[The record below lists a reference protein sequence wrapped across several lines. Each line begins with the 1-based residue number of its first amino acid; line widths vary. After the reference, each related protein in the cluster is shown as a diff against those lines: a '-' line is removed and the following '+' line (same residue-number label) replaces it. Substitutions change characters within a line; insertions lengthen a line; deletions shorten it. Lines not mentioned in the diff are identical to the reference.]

1 MDVLDF
7 INRNGQRTVPNP
19 NYNPRSKK
27 NTEPPTIIVPDAQPI
42 PDDVIE
48 MAKRDALNQFSID
61 SGTADKYREF
71 GLNYNPK
78 ENLDKQLADAQSN
91 WSKAINALGQTLVSE
106 VLLGTAKGLSDFV
119 DAIGQKVGLSDHNYS
134 NPVSQYLEEKQ
145 EEFKEWAPVY
155 ADPSKNI
162 KNGGLADFGWWMSNM
177 PSIASSLTL
186 LIPST
191 GVTKALSWVGKATK
205 VSRYANRAARAVVNP
220 LLHSVGRSGIT
231 GAEMGVYAET
241 GINAALS
248 RTMENY
254 QEARQTYNDT
264 YTNMS
269 SSLRGMSQEEY
280 ANFVNRNADYLED
293 SGIDINDRDAVAKQI
308 ARTSADRTFQ
318 LDFANVIFDAYQI
331 YGLRNMLTHA
341 PRFNGSA
348 ATRRAQ
354 RESIRTV
361 GMTEEQAAA
370 ELAKDSKW
378 AKAGHWFGDRF
389 IGAGRQIKSELSEGV
404 EEAVNYI
411 AQQEG
416 THLGKYILTGEEGSP
431 EDMELLSSLGP
442 MGRRILN
449 DYINDAGLWDSA
461 FWGVL
466 GGVVFQGGGN
476 ALNRV
481 SQTIQNRQDAK
492 NSANKDNDK
501 TKEAKLTPHWW
512 QLDQLSE
519 TERMVGD
526 IKGRNVKLETFK
538 SAMRQINSDK
548 NPYIKKE
555 DGAQQDISS
564 PVEKIM
570 LREKAYTEY
579 LDELIINARNNGTL
593 RMLDSYLQDENVREA
608 IVQAYMEGDAN
619 NQISKEEAEAAAAKA
634 SERVKK
640 IDNLY
645 QNEIIHASDIADKI
659 ADRKG
664 VSLPAEYVQMIA
676 SANVRHRLNLER
688 YDEVAALYNEDTERI
703 KQVVGEKLDSA
714 IDYQGMISLKTTIQ
728 ELSSLIAER
737 KELEAQQVKHP
748 TITRQFDIEELD
760 TQIDVIKRKAFKT
773 STEAQFARTLYAL
786 QVADSAIREYSP
798 DGKQF
803 KVTTSDLDLITN
815 LDQML
820 VSDLS
825 YVFDETY
832 QEKREVNAEAVVGE
846 LRKITNDMRYV
857 LPTDSNNKL
866 QDPSQYLDSIDP
878 KLSENYDILSRIELE
893 KIKEQAKLA
902 ETESEI
908 THYVDAINN
917 IENVARKQAIEEQF
931 KNLAEIQRT
940 HKDMNLL
947 YVMNNI
953 YNDSNTAD
961 FFIDTNGLTEEERDQ
976 IKEAAKVLNMA
987 DVKNRD
993 LFDRLSKSL
1002 ILIQATQ
1009 AQVDANDKQNTEGA
1023 ENSSTSQNSNSAQQ
1037 TGQLINQLASA
1048 QQQATGQGNGQ
1059 IGGVSIQNVPKFV
1072 TITQAQ
1078 NGTLIT
1084 TSVENQNVPGAIP
1097 VRYLGKG
1104 NFELTFSAIN
1114 NSQLPGLISNTT
1126 LFELEQTPMDGA
1138 TVTRDPIVKFKT
1150 NGKIEVI
1157 AQGLVQNP
1165 VKSNVRE
1172 DVVNAAVNEINN
1184 NTSLKNKLNS
1194 VAFKTREE
1202 VINSIKATY
1211 GLNDNE
1217 VNQILGKVNATP
1229 SVSSTG
1235 VLTQSVGTQPAEEEQ
1250 KEKKEKEP
1258 KGPEA
1263 PVRGADPLDYIPKIS
1278 GAARQAALD
1287 LKDGKEITYETY
1299 LASLSDVRAAINNDE
1314 EFERLAKESWN
1325 RAMQR
1330 LAKKYPEIVDTL
1342 INSLQSST
1350 TEEAPESRLG
1360 YRFKTSFK
1368 KEVEKLVKAYL
1379 KDIGQKKSNGKY
1391 VISLE
1396 NLLRYCN
1403 GEFQNNENAELLYN
1417 VLSNYLLSDDAK
1429 SQYEVIES
1437 EDEVAAPDFLDK
1449 VKTPVEERIDKAIRE
1464 ENHRINT
1471 REIVDKEVFDQLEQG
1486 QELDVVKDTSKD
1498 RIYFEFEGKP
1508 VGYIGIP
1515 RVKNNTYSSPYGYFM
1530 FRIKPEGKD
1539 TYSSRLAD
1547 VFKAIANAEEGELK
1561 EIKDA
1566 ALVGGISLK
1575 DNKTWQAIK
1584 DQYAIN
1590 TVDSETG
1597 EEYDEVDNNMLQ
1609 TIRTMASFA
1618 VRYGSADQAIDA
1630 WFNNLVQEYVA
1641 ANELAQNKDAKI
1653 VVDTITDGFLI
1664 RATDKLTDGSGN
1676 LVQSEIDK
1684 LPLASKAIGRNSK
1697 GKVSIGVGSRQNP
1710 GTIETVV
1717 KKENDKVTI
1726 PASNSLP
1733 GVGYSNSFVVFPLS
1747 QGKTAYAQA
1756 YPITAKELKAG
1767 SPAAKIVGAFANQ
1780 INKYLEAIAN
1790 NPSDAQLLK
1799 DLQDFLFEALNYKN
1813 DTTPLFHMDNCEK
1826 IGVGDSRGTHIGTN
1840 GRRGPRRDLRI
1851 FCNPGKVHNIQ
1862 IDGETIPINRVNV
1875 STISN
1880 KVRQFLAD
1888 TLRFNIAENYIAS
1901 DNNKRNQVTGLATR
1915 DRDGKFVVKIGDETF
1930 TFDSYNDFI
1939 LDNDLVRVNTMPNEH
1954 GNNVTRTSSNP
1965 NVRYKIVTSSPVER
1979 NVTGQ
1984 SATVDVAKEANNIM
1998 SSSRTDKAAA
2008 LARLVFDDDTVTTL
2022 SIYDLLPHNLVF
2034 DAAFNTGDN
2043 REKLNA
2049 SFNTTTKVTTIGPK
2063 FMAMLSNP
2071 NEAYRKQA
2079 IRKLIHERLHDVIHS
2094 NGNEHYVKDIKAIYD
2109 TFVSYIDNENF
2120 SKPILEKYLKKIN
2133 SNKSL
2138 DEFYDNFKKYK
2149 YLSKQTEEERLEEFL
2164 VDSLTSVELADF
2176 LNNITGLSKVN
2187 MREKKSDTLLN
2198 KIMRVLA
2205 KLMGINIKNDSLYAQ
2220 EFETLRKAMDSRAE
2234 LTLQFENETSVKQ
2247 KQETE
2252 TENENVTEDTPEE
2265 VNTQEP
2271 ENKNGYKIVDETSDD
2286 EEYSSTTEEYSQNDY
2301 TQEMNNIK
2309 ERAIADNTFM
2319 KAPNGNP
2326 TNLTERQW
2334 LQVRTKAFK
2343 KWFGDW
2349 EKEYIPQTNIY
2360 KENPWEKYMETED
2373 TGRTYIGHSGKTIP
2387 IIINKGIKYVHP
2399 VERITTTDKDPFGF
2413 NSYNVNNLII
2423 VGKEVDADRN
2433 FNGICQVTAR
2443 ACKDFLKNRYNI
2455 ESSVVIIKAK
2465 SPVKDDI
2472 IDHWVNVLSI
2482 NGEAYIYDMPQI
2494 EYIKQT
2500 KPLIY
2505 DNKELNGYYE
2515 GVITSKYTPRL
2526 IKVTEENLSKFYKD
2540 DNKNN
2545 KQIQVIKDTVKRLNK
2560 DKKSINLNDLQ
2571 YKPAYDKNVS
2581 KVVDENGEPLV
2592 VYHGNRTDNKIT
2604 TFDLSRKGTEHKERA
2619 ISGFWFT
2626 TDKDIAKEEYALKP
2640 ESIGKG
2646 IEYLQYGE
2654 VIPVFLNIKNPIKTE
2669 QQGIEVKD
2677 TFYGRF
2683 TTAKEKLNDFIDR
2696 SKALTRENTDGY
2708 ILTLVDSDNRA
2719 DDFVSK
2725 QIQLVVNNPNQIKS
2739 ATDNI
2744 GAFNTKDD
2752 NIYNSDTTEEYE
2764 SVASIADYIWSY
2776 SPEDRAEIAR
2786 EINNGN
2792 ISIKC
2797 K

>member
-1 MDVLDF
+1 MDVLEF
-7 INRNGQRTVPNP
+7 INRNGQRTVANP
-19 NYNPRSKK
+19 NYNPKSKK
-27 NTEPPTIIVPDAQPI
+27 NTEPQSIIVPDIQQF
-42 PDDVIE
+42 PDEAVE
-48 MAKRDALNQFSID
+48 MARRDALNQFSIA
-61 SGTADKYREF
+61 SNEADKYRRF
-71 GLNYNPK
+71 GLNYNRRD
-78 ENLDKQLADAQSN
+78 NMDSMLAERQSN
-91 WSKAINALGQTLVSE
+91 WSKLTNALGQTLVSE
-106 VLLGTAKGLSDFV
+106 VLLGTAKGLSDLVDFV
-119 DAIGQKVGLSDHNYS
+119 GQKVGLSDHNYS

-205 VSRYANRAARAVVNP
+205 ISRYANRAARAVANP

-231 GAEMGVYAET
+231 SAEMGVYAET

-264 YTNMS
+264 YANMS

-280 ANFVNRNADYLED
+280 ANFVRRNADYLED
-293 SGIDINDRDAVAKQI
+293 AGIDINDRDAVAKQI

-416 THLGKYILTGEEGSP
+416 THLGKYILSGEEGSP
-431 EDMELLSSLGP
+431 KDMELLSSLGP

-492 NSANKDNDK
+492 KSANKDNDE

-538 SAMRQINSDK
+538 SAMRQINSGK

-555 DGAQQDISS
+555 DGTQQDISS
-564 PVEKIM
+564 PVEERM

-728 ELSSLIAER
+728 ELSSLIAEK
-737 KELEAQQVKHP
+737 KELEAEQAEHP
-748 TITRQFDIEELD
+748 TLTRQFDIEELN
-760 TQIDVIKRKAFKT
+760 TQIDVIKRKALQT

-786 QVADSAIREYSP
+786 QVANSAVREYSP
-798 DGKQF
+798 DRKQF

-825 YVFDETY
+825 YVFDETG
-832 QEKREVNAEAVVGE
+832 QEKREVSAEAVVGE
-846 LRKITNDMRYV
+846 LRKITSDMRYV

-866 QDPSQYLDSIDP
+866 QDASQYLDSIDP

-902 ETESEI
+902 ETEGEI

-931 KNLAEIQRT
+931 KNLAEIQRK

-961 FFIDTNGLTEEERDQ
+961 FLVDTNSLTEEERDQ

-993 LFDRLSKSL
+993 LFDRLAKSL
-1002 ILIQATQ
+1002 MLIKATQ

-1023 ENSSTSQNSNSAQQ
+1023 ENSSASQNSNSAQQ
-1037 TGQLINQLASA
+1037 TGQPINQSASA

-1059 IGGVSIQNVPKFV
+1059 IGGVSTQNAPKFV

-1078 NGTLIT
+1078 NGNLIT
-1084 TSVENQNVPGAIP
+1084 TSVENKDVPGAIP
-1097 VRYLGKG
+1097 VRNLGNG
-1104 NFELTFSAIN
+1104 NFELTFTATD
-1114 NSQLPGLISNTT
+1114 NSKLPGLISNTT

-1138 TVTRDPIVKFKT
+1138 TVTRDPIVKFKA
-1150 NGKIEVI
+1150 NGEIEVI

-1202 VINSIKATY
+1202 AINSIKATY
-1211 GLNDNE
+1211 GLNDDE
-1217 VNQILGKVNATP
+1217 VNQVLGKVNATP

-1235 VLTQSVGTQPAEEEQ
+1235 VLTQPIGTQPAEGEQEGEQEE
-1250 KEKKEKEP
+1250 KREKE
-1258 KGPEA
+1258 PEA

-1287 LKDGKEITYETY
+1287 LKDGKEVTYETY

-1429 SQYEVIES
+1429 SQYEVIEC

-1471 REIVDKEVFDQLEQG
+1471 REIIDKEVFDQLESG
-1486 QELDVVKDTSKD
+1486 QELETIKDGQKE
-1498 RIYFEFEGKP
+1498 RIYFVFEGKR

-1584 DQYAIN
+1584 DQYTIN
-1590 TVDSETG
+1590 TIDSETG
-1597 EEYDEVDNNMLQ
+1597 EEYDDVDDNMLQ

-1641 ANELAQNKDAKI
+1641 ANELAQNKDAKV
-1653 VVDTITDGFLI
+1653 VVDAITDGFLI
-1664 RATDKLTDGSGN
+1664 RATDRLTDGSGN

-1747 QGKTAYAQA
+1747 QGKTADAQA
-1756 YPITAKELKAG
+1756 YPITARELKAG
-1767 SPAAKIVGAFANQ
+1767 SPAAQIVGAFANQ
-1780 INKYLEAIAN
+1780 VNKYLEAIAN
-1790 NPSDAQLLK
+1790 NPSDTQLLK

-1826 IGVGDSRGTHIGTN
+1826 IGVGDSRGTHIGN
-1840 GRRGPRRDLRI
+1840 NDRRGHRSDLRI
-1851 FCNPGKVHNIQ
+1851 FCNPGKVHKIQ
-1862 IDGETIPINRVNV
+1862 INDETFELNRTNIA
-1875 STISN
+1875 TISN
-1880 KVRQFLAD
+1880 KVRQFIGTNLK
-1888 TLRFNIAENYIAS
+1888 FNIAENYIAS

-1915 DRDGKFVVKIGDETF
+1915 DRDGKFVVKIGDKTF

-1979 NVTGQ
+1979 IDT
-1984 SATVDVAKEANNIM
+1984 SAQVGVQDISTQANAIVN
-1998 SSSRTDKAAA
+1998 SQRSDKSEA
-2008 LARLVFDDDTVTTL
+2008 LAKLVFDDNVVSTL
-2022 SIYDLLPHNLVF
+2022 TKYGLLPTNLVF
-2034 DAAFNTGDN
+2034 NPDFNTGEG
-2043 REKLNA
+2043 RENLNA
-2049 SFNTTTKVTTIGPK
+2049 SFNTTTKVTSIGPK

-2109 TFVSYIDNENF
+2109 AFVSYIDDENF

-2176 LNNITGLSKVN
+2176 LNNVTGLSKVN
-2187 MREKKSDTLLN
+2187 MREKKRDTLLN

-2220 EFETLRKAMDSRAE
+2220 EFETLRQAINSDAQ
-2234 LTLQFENETSVKQ
+2234 LTIQFEDETT
-2247 KQETE
+2247 TE
-2252 TENENVTEDTPEE
+2252 TEQAVTQQEETADETAEE
-2265 VNTQEP
+2265 VVPTSTNSNVYQ
-2271 ENKNGYKIVDETSDD
+2271 NLAETSEEDD
-2286 EEYSSTTEEYSQNDY
+2286 DEYSSTTEEY
-2301 TQEMNNIK
+2301 
-2309 ERAIADNTFM
+2309 
-2319 KAPNGNP
+2319 
-2326 TNLTERQW
+2326 
-2334 LQVRTKAFK
+2334 
-2343 KWFGDW
+2343 
-2349 EKEYIPQTNIY
+2349 
-2360 KENPWEKYMETED
+2360 ED
-2373 TGRTYIGHSGKTIP
+2373 
-2387 IIINKGIKYVHP
+2387 
-2399 VERITTTDKDPFGF
+2399 
-2413 NSYNVNNLII
+2413 
-2423 VGKEVDADRN
+2423 
-2433 FNGICQVTAR
+2433 
-2443 ACKDFLKNRYNI
+2443 
-2455 ESSVVIIKAK
+2455 
-2465 SPVKDDI
+2465 
-2472 IDHWVNVLSI
+2472 
-2482 NGEAYIYDMPQI
+2482 
-2494 EYIKQT
+2494 
-2500 KPLIY
+2500 
-2505 DNKELNGYYE
+2505 
-2515 GVITSKYTPRL
+2515 
-2526 IKVTEENLSKFYKD
+2526 
-2540 DNKNN
+2540 
-2545 KQIQVIKDTVKRLNK
+2545 
-2560 DKKSINLNDLQ
+2560 
-2571 YKPAYDKNVS
+2571 
-2581 KVVDENGEPLV
+2581 
-2592 VYHGNRTDNKIT
+2592 
-2604 TFDLSRKGTEHKERA
+2604 
-2619 ISGFWFT
+2619 
-2626 TDKDIAKEEYALKP
+2626 
-2640 ESIGKG
+2640 
-2646 IEYLQYGE
+2646 
-2654 VIPVFLNIKNPIKTE
+2654 
-2669 QQGIEVKD
+2669 
-2677 TFYGRF
+2677 
-2683 TTAKEKLNDFIDR
+2683 
-2696 SKALTRENTDGY
+2696 
-2708 ILTLVDSDNRA
+2708 
-2719 DDFVSK
+2719 
-2725 QIQLVVNNPNQIKS
+2725 
-2739 ATDNI
+2739 
-2744 GAFNTKDD
+2744 
-2752 NIYNSDTTEEYE
+2752 
-2764 SVASIADYIWSY
+2764 VASVADYIQSY

-2786 EINNGN
+2786 EINNGE

>member
-7 INRNGQRTVPNP
+7 ISRNGQRTVANP
-19 NYNPRSKK
+19 NYNPKSKK
-27 NTEPPTIIVPDAQPI
+27 NTEPQSIIVPDIQQF
-42 PDDVIE
+42 PDEAVE
-48 MAKRDALNQFSID
+48 MARRDALNQFSIA
-61 SGTADKYREF
+61 SNEADKYRRF
-71 GLNYNPK
+71 GLNYNRR
-78 ENLDKQLADAQSN
+78 ENMDSMLAERQSN
-91 WSKAINALGQTLVSE
+91 WSKLTNALGQTLVSE
-106 VLLGTAKGLSDFV
+106 VLLGTAKGLSDLVDFV
-119 DAIGQKVGLSDHNYS
+119 GQKVGLSDHDYS

-205 VSRYANRAARAVVNP
+205 VSRYANRAARAVANP

-264 YTNMS
+264 YANMS

-378 AKAGHWFGDRF
+378 AKVGHWFGDRF
-389 IGAGRQIKSELSEGV
+389 VGAGRQIKSELSEGV

-416 THLGKYILTGEEGSP
+416 THLGKYILSGEEGSL

-481 SQTIQNRQDAK
+481 SQTIKNRQDAK
-492 NSANKDNDK
+492 KSANKDNDE

-538 SAMRQINSDK
+538 SAMRQINSGK

-555 DGAQQDISS
+555 DGTQQDISS
-564 PVEKIM
+564 PVEERM

-579 LDELIINARNNGTL
+579 LDELIINSRNNGTL
-593 RMLDSYLQDENVREA
+593 RMLDSYLQDENVRDA

-737 KELEAQQVKHP
+737 KELEAEQAEHP
-748 TITRQFDIEELD
+748 TLTRQFDIEELN
-760 TQIDVIKRKAFKT
+760 TQIDVIKRKAFQT

-786 QVADSAIREYSP
+786 QVANSAVREYSP
-798 DGKQF
+798 DRKQF

-825 YVFDETY
+825 YVFDETS
-832 QEKREVNAEAVVGE
+832 QEKREVSAEAVVGE
-846 LRKITNDMRYV
+846 LRKITSDMRYV

-866 QDPSQYLDSIDP
+866 QDASQYLDSIDP

-902 ETESEI
+902 ETEGEI

-931 KNLAEIQRT
+931 KNLAEIQRK

-953 YNDSNTAD
+953 YDDSNTAD
-961 FFIDTNGLTEEERDQ
+961 FLVDTNGLTEEERDQ

-1002 ILIQATQ
+1002 MLIQATQ
-1009 AQVDANDKQNTEGA
+1009 AQVDANDKQNTEGT
-1023 ENSSTSQNSNSAQQ
+1023 ENSSASQNPNSAQQ
-1037 TGQLINQLASA
+1037 TGQPINQSASA
-1048 QQQATGQGNGQ
+1048 QQQATGQGNEQ
-1059 IGGVSIQNVPKFV
+1059 IGGVSTQNVPKFV
-1072 TITQAQ
+1072 TITQTK

-1084 TSVENQNVPGAIP
+1084 TSVENQDVPGAIP
-1097 VRYLGKG
+1097 VRNLGNG

-1150 NGKIEVI
+1150 NGEIEVI

-1165 VKSNVRE
+1165 VKSNIRE

-1202 VINSIKATY
+1202 AINSIKNTY
-1211 GLNDNE
+1211 GLNDDE
-1217 VNQILGKVNATP
+1217 VNQVLGKVNATP
-1229 SVSSTG
+1229 SISSTG
-1235 VLTQSVGTQPAEEEQ
+1235 VLTQPIGTQPAEGEQ
-1250 KEKKEKEP
+1250 EEKKEKE
-1258 KGPEA
+1258 PEA

-1287 LKDGKEITYETY
+1287 LKDGKEVTYETY

-1350 TEEAPESRLG
+1350 TEEAPDSRLG

-1429 SQYEVIES
+1429 AQYEVIES

-1530 FRIKPEGKD
+1530 FIIKPEGKD

-1547 VFKAIANAEEGELK
+1547 VFKSIANAEEGELK

-1597 EEYDEVDNNMLQ
+1597 EEYDDVDDNMLQ

-1641 ANELAQNKDAKI
+1641 ANELAQNKDAKV
-1653 VVDTITDGFLI
+1653 VVDAITDGFLI
-1664 RATDKLTDGSGN
+1664 RATDRLTDGSGN

-1756 YPITAKELKAG
+1756 YPITARELKAG
-1767 SPAAKIVGAFANQ
+1767 SPAAKIVVAFANQ
-1780 INKYLEAIAN
+1780 VNKYLEAIAN
-1790 NPSDAQLLK
+1790 NPSDTQLFK

-1851 FCNPGKVHNIQ
+1851 FCNPGKVHNIK
-1862 IDGETIPINRVNV
+1862 IDGKTISINRTNV
-1875 STISN
+1875 SIISN

-1915 DRDGKFVVKIGDETF
+1915 DRDGKFVVKIGNETF

-1979 NVTGQ
+1979 IDT
-1984 SATVDVAKEANNIM
+1984 SAQVGVQDISTQANAIVN
-1998 SSSRTDKAAA
+1998 SQRSDKSEA
-2008 LARLVFDDDTVTTL
+2008 LAKLVFDDNVVSTL
-2022 SIYDLLPHNLVF
+2022 TKYGLLPTNLVF
-2034 DAAFNTGDN
+2034 NPDFNTGEG
-2043 REKLNA
+2043 RENLNA
-2049 SFNTTTKVTTIGPK
+2049 SFNTTTKVTSIGPK

-2094 NGNEHYVKDIKAIYD
+2094 NGNEHYVKDIKSIYD

-2164 VDSLTSVELADF
+2164 VDSLTSIELADF

-2187 MREKKSDTLLN
+2187 MREKKRDTLLN

-2220 EFETLRKAMDSRAE
+2220 EFETLRQAINSDAQ
-2234 LTLQFENETSVKQ
+2234 LTIQFEDETTTEAEQAVAQ
-2247 KQETE
+2247 QEE
-2252 TENENVTEDTPEE
+2252 TVAETAEE
-2265 VNTQEP
+2265 VVPTSTNSNVYQ
-2271 ENKNGYKIVDETSDD
+2271 NLAETSDED
-2286 EEYSSTTEEYSQNDY
+2286 DDEYSSTTEEY
-2301 TQEMNNIK
+2301 
-2309 ERAIADNTFM
+2309 
-2319 KAPNGNP
+2319 
-2326 TNLTERQW
+2326 
-2334 LQVRTKAFK
+2334 
-2343 KWFGDW
+2343 
-2349 EKEYIPQTNIY
+2349 
-2360 KENPWEKYMETED
+2360 ED
-2373 TGRTYIGHSGKTIP
+2373 
-2387 IIINKGIKYVHP
+2387 
-2399 VERITTTDKDPFGF
+2399 
-2413 NSYNVNNLII
+2413 
-2423 VGKEVDADRN
+2423 
-2433 FNGICQVTAR
+2433 
-2443 ACKDFLKNRYNI
+2443 
-2455 ESSVVIIKAK
+2455 
-2465 SPVKDDI
+2465 
-2472 IDHWVNVLSI
+2472 
-2482 NGEAYIYDMPQI
+2482 
-2494 EYIKQT
+2494 
-2500 KPLIY
+2500 
-2505 DNKELNGYYE
+2505 
-2515 GVITSKYTPRL
+2515 
-2526 IKVTEENLSKFYKD
+2526 
-2540 DNKNN
+2540 
-2545 KQIQVIKDTVKRLNK
+2545 
-2560 DKKSINLNDLQ
+2560 
-2571 YKPAYDKNVS
+2571 
-2581 KVVDENGEPLV
+2581 
-2592 VYHGNRTDNKIT
+2592 
-2604 TFDLSRKGTEHKERA
+2604 
-2619 ISGFWFT
+2619 
-2626 TDKDIAKEEYALKP
+2626 
-2640 ESIGKG
+2640 
-2646 IEYLQYGE
+2646 
-2654 VIPVFLNIKNPIKTE
+2654 
-2669 QQGIEVKD
+2669 
-2677 TFYGRF
+2677 
-2683 TTAKEKLNDFIDR
+2683 
-2696 SKALTRENTDGY
+2696 
-2708 ILTLVDSDNRA
+2708 
-2719 DDFVSK
+2719 
-2725 QIQLVVNNPNQIKS
+2725 
-2739 ATDNI
+2739 
-2744 GAFNTKDD
+2744 
-2752 NIYNSDTTEEYE
+2752 
-2764 SVASIADYIWSY
+2764 VASVADYIQSY
-2776 SPEDRAEIAR
+2776 SPEDRSEIAR
-2786 EINNGN
+2786 EINNGE

>member
-7 INRNGQRTVPNP
+7 ISRNGQRTVANP
-19 NYNPRSKK
+19 NYNPKSKK
-27 NTEPPTIIVPDAQPI
+27 NTEPQNIIVPDIQQF
-42 PDDVIE
+42 PDEAVE
-48 MAKRDALNQFSID
+48 MARRDALNQFSIA
-61 SGTADKYREF
+61 SNEADKYRRF
-71 GLNYNPK
+71 GLNYNRR
-78 ENLDKQLADAQSN
+78 ENMDSMLAERQSN
-91 WSKAINALGQTLVSE
+91 WSKLTNALGQTLVSE
-106 VLLGTAKGLSDFV
+106 VLLGTAKGLSDLVDFV
-119 DAIGQKVGLSDHNYS
+119 GQKVGLSDHNYS

-162 KNGGLADFGWWMSNM
+162 KNGGLTDFGWWMSNI

-191 GVTKALSWVGKATK
+191 GITKALSWAGKATK

-280 ANFVNRNADYLED
+280 TNFVNSNADYLED

-370 ELAKDSKW
+370 ELAKDPKW

-416 THLGKYILTGEEGSP
+416 THLGKYILSGEEGSP

-466 GGVVFQGGGN
+466 GGVVFQSGGS

-481 SQTIQNRQDAK
+481 SQTIKNRQDAK

-519 TERMVGD
+519 TERMIGD

-538 SAMRQINSDK
+538 SAMRQINSGK

-555 DGAQQDISS
+555 DDTQQDISS
-564 PVEKIM
+564 PVEERM

-593 RMLDSYLQDENVREA
+593 RMLDSYLQNENVREA

-703 KQVVGEKLDSA
+703 KQVVGEKLYSA

-760 TQIDVIKRKAFKT
+760 TQIDVIKRKALKT

-798 DGKQF
+798 DRKQF
-803 KVTTSDLDLITN
+803 KVNTSDLDLITN

-825 YVFDETY
+825 YVFDETG
-832 QEKREVNAEAVVGE
+832 QEKREVIAKDVVKE
-846 LRKITNDMRYV
+846 LRKITSDMHYV

-866 QDPSQYLDSIDP
+866 QDTSQYLDSIDP

-961 FFIDTNGLTEEERDQ
+961 FFIDTNGLTEEERNQ

-1009 AQVDANDKQNTEGA
+1009 AQVAANDKQNTEGA

-1037 TGQLINQLASA
+1037 TGQTINQSASA
-1048 QQQATGQGNGQ
+1048 QQQATVQGNGQ

-1078 NGTLIT
+1078 NGTLTT
-1084 TSVENQNVPGAIP
+1084 TSVENQDIPDAIP

-1150 NGKIEVI
+1150 NGEIEVI

-1184 NTSLKNKLNS
+1184 NTFLKNKLNS

-1202 VINSIKATY
+1202 AINSIKATY
-1211 GLNDNE
+1211 GLNDDE

-1235 VLTQSVGTQPAEEEQ
+1235 VLMQHIGTQLAEGEQKGEQ
-1250 KEKKEKEP
+1250 KEEQGEKREKEP
-1258 KGPEA
+1258 EA
-1263 PVRGADPLDYIPKIS
+1263 PIRGADPLDYIPKIS

-1287 LKDGKEITYETY
+1287 LKDGKEVTYETY

-1314 EFERLAKESWN
+1314 ELERLAKESWN

-1330 LAKKYPEIVDTL
+1330 LSKKYPEIVDTL

-1379 KDIGQKKSNGKY
+1379 KDIGQKKSNDKY
-1391 VISLE
+1391 IISLE

-1437 EDEVAAPDFLDK
+1437 KDEVAAPDFLDK

-1486 QELDVVKDTSKD
+1486 QELGVVKDTSKD

-1515 RVKNNTYSSPYGYFM
+1515 KVKNNTYSSPYGYFM

-1575 DNKTWQAIK
+1575 DNKTWKAIK
-1584 DQYAIN
+1584 DQYTIN
-1590 TVDSETG
+1590 TIDSETG
-1597 EEYDEVDNNMLQ
+1597 EEYDNVDDNMLQ

-1618 VRYGSADQAIDA
+1618 VRYGSANQAIDA

-1641 ANELAQNKDAKI
+1641 ANELAQNKNAKVIVDA
-1653 VVDTITDGFLI
+1653 ITDGFLI
-1664 RATDKLTDGSGN
+1664 RATDRLTDEN
-1676 LVQSEIDK
+1676 RNVIQSEVDK
-1684 LPLASKAIGRNSK
+1684 LPKASKAIGRNYK
-1697 GKVSIGVGSRQNP
+1697 GKVSIGTGTREV
-1710 GTIETVV
+1710 GTIAAVV

-1726 PASNSLP
+1726 PVTISAP

-1756 YPITAKELKAG
+1756 YPITARELKAD
-1767 SPAAKIVGAFANQ
+1767 SPAAQIVGAFANQ
-1780 INKYLEAIAN
+1780 VNKYLEAIAN
-1790 NPSDAQLLK
+1790 NPSYTQLFK

-1840 GRRGPRRDLRI
+1840 GRRGPRRDLKI
-1851 FCNPGKVHNIQ
+1851 FCNPGKVHNIK
-1862 IDGETIPINRVNV
+1862 IDGETIPINRANI

-1888 TLRFNIAENYIAS
+1888 TLRFNITENYIAS

-1915 DRDGKFVVKIGDETF
+1915 DRDGKFVVKIGDEIF

-1954 GNNVTRTSSNP
+1954 GNNVTRTSYNP

-2034 DAAFNTGDN
+2034 DAAFNTGDG

-2094 NGNEHYVKDIKAIYD
+2094 NGNEHYVKDIKSIYD
-2109 TFVSYIDNENF
+2109 TFVSYIDDENF

-2133 SNKSL
+2133 SNKYL

-2176 LNNITGLSKVN
+2176 LNNVTVLSKVN
-2187 MREKKSDTLLN
+2187 MREKKRDTLLN

-2220 EFETLRKAMDSRAE
+2220 EFETLRQAINSNAQ
-2234 LTLQFENETSVKQ
+2234 LTIQFEDETTTEAEQAVAQ
-2247 KQETE
+2247 QEE
-2252 TENENVTEDTPEE
+2252 TVAETAEE
-2265 VNTQEP
+2265 VVPILTNSNVYQ
-2271 ENKNGYKIVDETSDD
+2271 NLAETSDED
-2286 EEYSSTTEEYSQNDY
+2286 DDEYSSTTEEYSQTDY

-2309 ERAIADNTFM
+2309 ERAIADGTFM
-2319 KAPNGNP
+2319 KAPNGKP

-2334 LQVRTKAFK
+2334 LQVRTKNFIN
-2343 KWFGDW
+2343 WFGDW
-2349 EKEYIPQTNIY
+2349 
-2360 KENPWEKYMETED
+2360 
-2373 TGRTYIGHSGKTIP
+2373 
-2387 IIINKGIKYVHP
+2387 IN
-2399 VERITTTDKDPFGF
+2399 DP
-2413 NSYNVNNLII
+2413 NN
-2423 VGKEVDADRN
+2423 A
-2433 FNGICQVTAR
+2433 
-2443 ACKDFLKNRYNI
+2443 
-2455 ESSVVIIKAK
+2455 
-2465 SPVKDDI
+2465 
-2472 IDHWVNVLSI
+2472 
-2482 NGEAYIYDMPQI
+2482 
-2494 EYIKQT
+2494 
-2500 KPLIY
+2500 
-2505 DNKELNGYYE
+2505 
-2515 GVITSKYTPRL
+2515 
-2526 IKVTEENLSKFYKD
+2526 
-2540 DNKNN
+2540 
-2545 KQIQVIKDTVKRLNK
+2545 
-2560 DKKSINLNDLQ
+2560 
-2571 YKPAYDKNVS
+2571 S
-2581 KVVDENGEPLV
+2581 KVVDENGEPRI

-2604 TFDLSRKGTEHKERA
+2604 AFDLSKKGTEHRERA
-2619 ISGFWFT
+2619 ISGFWFI
-2626 TDKDIAKEEYALKP
+2626 TDENIAKEIYAIKP
-2640 ESIGKG
+2640 ESVGKG
-2646 IEYLQYGE
+2646 IEHLKYGE
-2654 VIPVFLNIKNPIKTE
+2654 IIPVFLNIKNPIKTE

-2677 TFYGRF
+2677 TLYGRF
-2683 TTAKEKLNDFIDR
+2683 TTAKEKLDDFIDR
-2696 SKALTRENTDGY
+2696 SKKLETKNTDGY
-2708 ILTLVDSDNRA
+2708 ILTMVDA
-2719 DDFVSK
+2719 DDRTDDYLSK
-2725 QIQLVVNNPNQIKS
+2725 QVQLVVFNPNQIKS

-2786 EINNGN
+2786 EINNGE

>member
-7 INRNGQRTVPNP
+7 INRNGQRTVANP
-19 NYNPRSKK
+19 NYNPKSKK
-27 NTEPPTIIVPDAQPI
+27 NTEPQSIIVPDIQQF
-42 PDDVIE
+42 PDEAVE
-48 MAKRDALNQFSID
+48 MARRDALNQFSIA
-61 SGTADKYREF
+61 SKEADKYRRF
-71 GLNYNPK
+71 GFNYNRR
-78 ENLDKQLADAQSN
+78 ENMDSMLAERQSN
-91 WSKAINALGQTLVSE
+91 WSKLTNALGQTLVSE
-106 VLLGTAKGLSDFV
+106 VLLGTAKGLSDLVDFV
-119 DAIGQKVGLSDHNYS
+119 GQKVGLSDHNYS

-191 GVTKALSWVGKATK
+191 GITKALSWVGKATK
-205 VSRYANRAARAVVNP
+205 VSRYANRAARAVSNP
-220 LLHSVGRSGIT
+220 VLHSVGRSGIT
-231 GAEMGVYAET
+231 GVEMGVYAET

-264 YTNMS
+264 YANMS

-280 ANFVNRNADYLED
+280 ANFVRRNADYLED
-293 SGIDINDRDAVAKQI
+293 AGIDINDRDAVAKQI

-378 AKAGHWFGDRF
+378 AKVGHWFGDRF

-404 EEAVNYI
+404 EEAINYV

-416 THLGKYILTGEEGSP
+416 THLGKYILTGEGDAR
-431 EDMELLSSLGP
+431 DMGLVSSMGP
-442 MGRRILN
+442 MTRRILD
-449 DYINDAGLWDSA
+449 DYINDSGLWDSA

-466 GGVVFQGGGN
+466 GGVVFQGGGS

-481 SQTIQNRQDAK
+481 SQTIKNRQEAK
-492 NSANKDNDK
+492 KSANKNDDK

-519 TERMVGD
+519 TERMIGD

-538 SAMRQINSDK
+538 SAMRQINGGK

-555 DGAQQDISS
+555 DGTQQDISS
-564 PVEKIM
+564 PVEERM

-593 RMLDSYLQDENVREA
+593 RMLDSYLQDENVRDA
-608 IVQAYMEGDAN
+608 IVQAYMEGDTN

-664 VSLPAEYVQMIA
+664 VSLPAEYIQMIA

-688 YDEVAALYNEDTERI
+688 YEEVAALYNEDTERI
-703 KQVVGEKLDSA
+703 KQVVGEKLDST
-714 IDYQGMISLKTTIQ
+714 IDYQGMISLKATIQ
-728 ELSSLIAER
+728 ELSSLIAEK
-737 KELEAQQVKHP
+737 KELEAQQAEHP
-748 TITRQFDIEELD
+748 TLTRQFDIEELN
-760 TQIDVIKRKAFKT
+760 TQIDVIKRKALQT

-786 QVADSAIREYSP
+786 QVANSAVREYSP
-798 DGKQF
+798 DRKQF

-825 YVFDETY
+825 YVFDETG
-832 QEKREVNAEAVVGE
+832 QEKREVSAEAVVGE

-866 QDPSQYLDSIDP
+866 QDASQYLDSIDP

-931 KNLAEIQRT
+931 KNLAEIQRK

-961 FFIDTNGLTEEERDQ
+961 FLVDTNGLTEEERDQ

-993 LFDRLSKSL
+993 LFDRLAKSL
-1002 ILIQATQ
+1002 MLIKATQ
-1009 AQVDANDKQNTEGA
+1009 AQVDANDKQNTEKT
-1023 ENSSTSQNSNSAQQ
+1023 ENSSTSKNGISEGQPLQSN
-1037 TGQLINQLASA
+1037 NQSGTT
-1048 QQQATGQGNGQ
+1048 QQQATSQGNGQ
-1059 IGGVSIQNVPKFV
+1059 IGGVSTQNAPKFV

-1078 NGTLIT
+1078 NGTLTT
-1084 TSVENQNVPGAIP
+1084 TSVENKDVPGAIP
-1097 VRYLGKG
+1097 VRNLGNG
-1104 NFELTFSAIN
+1104 NFELTFTATD
-1114 NSQLPGLISNTT
+1114 NSKLPGLISDTT

-1138 TVTRDPIVKFKT
+1138 TVTRDPIVKFKD
-1150 NGKIEVI
+1150 NGEIEVI

-1165 VKSNVRE
+1165 AKSNVRE

-1184 NTSLKNKLNS
+1184 NISLKNKLNS
-1194 VAFKTREE
+1194 VALKTREE
-1202 VINSIKATY
+1202 AINSIKATY
-1211 GLNDNE
+1211 GLNDDE
-1217 VNQILGKVNATP
+1217 VNQVLGKVNATP
-1229 SVSSTG
+1229 TVSSTG
-1235 VLTQSVGTQPAEEEQ
+1235 VLTQPISTQSAEGEQEGEQEE
-1250 KEKKEKEP
+1250 KREKE
-1258 KGPEA
+1258 PEA

-1287 LKDGKEITYETY
+1287 LKDGKDVTYETY
-1299 LASLSDVRAAINNDE
+1299 LTSLSDVRAAINNDE

-1330 LAKKYPEIVDTL
+1330 LVKKYPEIVDTL

-1498 RIYFEFEGKP
+1498 RIYFEFEGKR

-1530 FRIKPEGKD
+1530 FRIKPEGKGI
-1539 TYSSRLAD
+1539 YSSRLAD

-1584 DQYAIN
+1584 DQY
-1590 TVDSETG
+1590 TVNRIDSETG
-1597 EEYDEVDNNMLQ
+1597 EEHDNVDDNMLQ

-1630 WFNNLVQEYVA
+1630 WFNNLVQEYIA
-1641 ANELAQNKDAKI
+1641 ADELANNKNAKV
-1653 VVDTITDGFLI
+1653 VVDAITDGFLI
-1664 RATDKLTDGSGN
+1664 RATDRLTDGSGN

-1756 YPITAKELKAG
+1756 YPITARELKAG
-1767 SPAAKIVGAFANQ
+1767 SPAAQIVGAFANQ
-1780 INKYLEAIAN
+1780 VNRYLEAIAN
-1790 NPSDAQLLK
+1790 NPSDTQLLK

-1840 GRRGPRRDLRI
+1840 GRHGPRRDLRI

-1862 IDGETIPINRVNV
+1862 IDGETIPINKTNA
-1875 STISN
+1875 SIISN

-1915 DRDGKFVVKIGDETF
+1915 DKDGKFVVKIGDETF

-1954 GNNVTRTSSNP
+1954 GNNVTRTSSNS

-1979 NVTGQ
+1979 IDTSAQVAGQ
-1984 SATVDVAKEANNIM
+1984 SISAQANAIVN
-1998 SSSRTDKAAA
+1998 SQRSDKSEA
-2008 LARLVFDDDTVTTL
+2008 LAKLVFDDNVVSTL
-2022 SIYDLLPHNLVF
+2022 TKYGLLPTNLVF
-2034 DAAFNTGDN
+2034 NPDFNTGTG
-2043 REKLNA
+2043 RESLNA
-2049 SFNTTTKVTTIGPK
+2049 SFNTTTKVTSIGPK

-2079 IRKLIHERLHDVIHS
+2079 IRKLIHERLHDIIHS
-2094 NGNEHYVKDIKAIYD
+2094 NGNEHYVKDIKSIYD
-2109 TFVSYIDNENF
+2109 TFVSYIDDENF

-2138 DEFYDNFKKYK
+2138 DEFYGDFKKYK

-2164 VDSLTSVELADF
+2164 VDSLTSVELANF
-2176 LNNITGLSKVN
+2176 LNNVTGLSKVN
-2187 MREKKSDTLLN
+2187 MREKKRDTLLN

-2220 EFETLRKAMDSRAE
+2220 EFETLRQAISSDAQ
-2234 LTLQFENETSVKQ
+2234 LTIQFENETTTEAEQAVTQ
-2247 KQETE
+2247 QEE
-2252 TENENVTEDTPEE
+2252 TADETAEE
-2265 VNTQEP
+2265 VVPTSTNSNVYQ
-2271 ENKNGYKIVDETSDD
+2271 NLAETSDED
-2286 EEYSSTTEEYSQNDY
+2286 DDEYSSTTEEY
-2301 TQEMNNIK
+2301 
-2309 ERAIADNTFM
+2309 
-2319 KAPNGNP
+2319 
-2326 TNLTERQW
+2326 
-2334 LQVRTKAFK
+2334 
-2343 KWFGDW
+2343 
-2349 EKEYIPQTNIY
+2349 
-2360 KENPWEKYMETED
+2360 ED
-2373 TGRTYIGHSGKTIP
+2373 
-2387 IIINKGIKYVHP
+2387 
-2399 VERITTTDKDPFGF
+2399 
-2413 NSYNVNNLII
+2413 
-2423 VGKEVDADRN
+2423 
-2433 FNGICQVTAR
+2433 
-2443 ACKDFLKNRYNI
+2443 
-2455 ESSVVIIKAK
+2455 
-2465 SPVKDDI
+2465 
-2472 IDHWVNVLSI
+2472 
-2482 NGEAYIYDMPQI
+2482 
-2494 EYIKQT
+2494 
-2500 KPLIY
+2500 
-2505 DNKELNGYYE
+2505 
-2515 GVITSKYTPRL
+2515 
-2526 IKVTEENLSKFYKD
+2526 
-2540 DNKNN
+2540 
-2545 KQIQVIKDTVKRLNK
+2545 
-2560 DKKSINLNDLQ
+2560 
-2571 YKPAYDKNVS
+2571 
-2581 KVVDENGEPLV
+2581 
-2592 VYHGNRTDNKIT
+2592 
-2604 TFDLSRKGTEHKERA
+2604 
-2619 ISGFWFT
+2619 
-2626 TDKDIAKEEYALKP
+2626 
-2640 ESIGKG
+2640 
-2646 IEYLQYGE
+2646 
-2654 VIPVFLNIKNPIKTE
+2654 
-2669 QQGIEVKD
+2669 
-2677 TFYGRF
+2677 
-2683 TTAKEKLNDFIDR
+2683 
-2696 SKALTRENTDGY
+2696 
-2708 ILTLVDSDNRA
+2708 
-2719 DDFVSK
+2719 
-2725 QIQLVVNNPNQIKS
+2725 
-2739 ATDNI
+2739 
-2744 GAFNTKDD
+2744 
-2752 NIYNSDTTEEYE
+2752 
-2764 SVASIADYIWSY
+2764 VASVADYIQSY

-2786 EINNGN
+2786 EINNGE

>member
-7 INRNGQRTVPNP
+7 ISRNGQRTVANP
-19 NYNPRSKK
+19 NYNPKSKK
-27 NTEPPTIIVPDAQPI
+27 NTEPQSIIVPDIQQF
-42 PDDVIE
+42 PDEAVE
-48 MAKRDALNQFSID
+48 MARRDALNQFSIA
-61 SGTADKYREF
+61 SNEADKYRRF
-71 GLNYNPK
+71 GLNYNRR
-78 ENLDKQLADAQSN
+78 ENMDSMLAERQSN
-91 WSKAINALGQTLVSE
+91 WSKLTNALGQTLVSE
-106 VLLGTAKGLSDFV
+106 VLLGTAKGLSDLLDFV
-119 DAIGQKVGLSDHNYS
+119 GQKVGLSDHNYS

-155 ADPSKNI
+155 ADPENNTLKSQFGSGFNLGYWFSNI
-162 KNGGLADFGWWMSNM
+162 

-191 GVTKALSWVGKATK
+191 GVTKTLSLIGKATK
-205 VSRYANRAARAVVNP
+205 VSRYANRAARAVANP

-264 YTNMS
+264 YANMS
-269 SSLRGMSQEEY
+269 YSLRGMSQEEY

-331 YGLRNMLTHA
+331 YGLRKMLTHA

-416 THLGKYILTGEEGSP
+416 THLGKYILSGEEGSP

-492 NSANKDNDK
+492 KSANKDNDE

-538 SAMRQINSDK
+538 SAMRQINSGK

-555 DGAQQDISS
+555 DGTQQDISS
-564 PVEKIM
+564 PVEERM

-664 VSLPAEYVQMIA
+664 VSLPAEYIQMIS

-737 KELEAQQVKHP
+737 KELEAQQAEHP
-748 TITRQFDIEELD
+748 TLTRQFDIEELN
-760 TQIDVIKRKAFKT
+760 TQIDVIKRKALQT

-786 QVADSAIREYSP
+786 QVANSAVREYSP
-798 DGKQF
+798 DRKQF

-825 YVFDETY
+825 YVFDETG
-832 QEKREVNAEAVVGE
+832 QEKREVSAEAVVGE
-846 LRKITNDMRYV
+846 LRKITSDMRYV

-866 QDPSQYLDSIDP
+866 QETSQYLDSIDP

-931 KNLAEIQRT
+931 KNLAEIQRK

-961 FFIDTNGLTEEERDQ
+961 FLVDTNGLTEEERDQ

-993 LFDRLSKSL
+993 LFDRLGKSL
-1002 ILIQATQ
+1002 MLIKATQ

-1023 ENSSTSQNSNSAQQ
+1023 ENSSASQNSNSAQQ
-1037 TGQLINQLASA
+1037 TGQPINKSASA

-1059 IGGVSIQNVPKFV
+1059 IGGISTQNAPKFV

-1084 TSVENQNVPGAIP
+1084 TSVENQDVPGAIP
-1097 VRYLGKG
+1097 VRNLGNG

-1150 NGKIEVI
+1150 NGEIEVI

-1172 DVVNAAVNEINN
+1172 DVVNVAVNEINN

-1202 VINSIKATY
+1202 AINSIKNTY
-1211 GLNDNE
+1211 GLNDDE
-1217 VNQILGKVNATP
+1217 VNQVLGKVNATP
-1229 SVSSTG
+1229 SISSTG
-1235 VLTQSVGTQPAEEEQ
+1235 VLTQPVGTQPAEGEQ
-1250 KEKKEKEP
+1250 EGEQEEKKEKE
-1258 KGPEA
+1258 PEA

-1287 LKDGKEITYETY
+1287 LKDGKEVTYETY

-1597 EEYDEVDNNMLQ
+1597 EEYDDVDDNMLQ

-1641 ANELAQNKDAKI
+1641 ANELAQNKDAKV
-1653 VVDTITDGFLI
+1653 VVDAITDGFLI
-1664 RATDKLTDGSGN
+1664 RAIDRLTDEN
-1676 LVQSEIDK
+1676 RNVIPSEVDK
-1684 LPLASKAIGRNSK
+1684 LPKASKAIGRNYK
-1697 GKVSIGVGSRQNP
+1697 GKVSIGTGTREV
-1710 GTIETVV
+1710 GTIATVV

-1726 PASNSLP
+1726 PVTISAL
-1733 GVGYSNSFVVFPLS
+1733 GVGYSNTFVVFPLS
-1747 QGKTAYAQA
+1747 QGKTTYAQA
-1756 YPITAKELKAG
+1756 YPITAKHLTSG
-1767 SPAAKIVGAFANQ
+1767 SEAAKIVTAFRHRLDYYLKQIAANP
-1780 INKYLEAIAN
+1780 N
-1790 NPSDAQLLK
+1790 NAESTFRE
-1799 DLQDFLFEALNYKN
+1799 LQDFLFEALNYKN

-1826 IGVGDSRGTHIGTN
+1826 VTPNNNDSIGLGTHLGV
-1840 GRRGPRRDLRI
+1840 RERKYSPRIDLHIFYNKAGNHIVRI
-1851 FCNPGKVHNIQ
+1851 TRPNPNDSSK
-1862 IDGETIPINRVNV
+1862 TIKTEI
-1875 STISN
+1875 TITAANLNAISEEIR
-1880 KVRQFLAD
+1880 KFLAD
-1888 TLRFNIAENYIAS
+1888 TLQFNIAENYIAS

-1915 DRDGKFVVKIGDETF
+1915 DKDGKFVVKIGNETF

-1979 NVTGQ
+1979 IDT
-1984 SATVDVAKEANNIM
+1984 SAQVGVQDISTQANTIVN
-1998 SSSRTDKAAA
+1998 SQRSDKSEA
-2008 LARLVFDDDTVTTL
+2008 LAKLVFDDNVVSTL
-2022 SIYDLLPHNLVF
+2022 TKYGLLPTNLVF
-2034 DAAFNTGDN
+2034 NPDFNTGEG
-2043 REKLNA
+2043 RENLNA
-2049 SFNTTTKVTTIGPK
+2049 SFNTTTKVTSIGPK

-2094 NGNEHYVKDIKAIYD
+2094 NGNEHYVKDIKSIYD

-2187 MREKKSDTLLN
+2187 MREKKRDTLLN

-2220 EFETLRKAMDSRAE
+2220 EFETLRQAINSDAQ
-2234 LTLQFENETSVKQ
+2234 LTIQFEDETTTEAEQAVAQ
-2247 KQETE
+2247 QEE
-2252 TENENVTEDTPEE
+2252 T
-2265 VNTQEP
+2265 
-2271 ENKNGYKIVDETSDD
+2271 VDETAEEVVPTSTNSNVYQNLAETSDED
-2286 EEYSSTTEEYSQNDY
+2286 DDEYSSTTEEY
-2301 TQEMNNIK
+2301 
-2309 ERAIADNTFM
+2309 
-2319 KAPNGNP
+2319 
-2326 TNLTERQW
+2326 
-2334 LQVRTKAFK
+2334 
-2343 KWFGDW
+2343 
-2349 EKEYIPQTNIY
+2349 
-2360 KENPWEKYMETED
+2360 ED
-2373 TGRTYIGHSGKTIP
+2373 
-2387 IIINKGIKYVHP
+2387 
-2399 VERITTTDKDPFGF
+2399 
-2413 NSYNVNNLII
+2413 
-2423 VGKEVDADRN
+2423 
-2433 FNGICQVTAR
+2433 
-2443 ACKDFLKNRYNI
+2443 
-2455 ESSVVIIKAK
+2455 
-2465 SPVKDDI
+2465 
-2472 IDHWVNVLSI
+2472 
-2482 NGEAYIYDMPQI
+2482 
-2494 EYIKQT
+2494 
-2500 KPLIY
+2500 
-2505 DNKELNGYYE
+2505 
-2515 GVITSKYTPRL
+2515 
-2526 IKVTEENLSKFYKD
+2526 
-2540 DNKNN
+2540 
-2545 KQIQVIKDTVKRLNK
+2545 
-2560 DKKSINLNDLQ
+2560 
-2571 YKPAYDKNVS
+2571 
-2581 KVVDENGEPLV
+2581 
-2592 VYHGNRTDNKIT
+2592 
-2604 TFDLSRKGTEHKERA
+2604 
-2619 ISGFWFT
+2619 
-2626 TDKDIAKEEYALKP
+2626 
-2640 ESIGKG
+2640 
-2646 IEYLQYGE
+2646 
-2654 VIPVFLNIKNPIKTE
+2654 
-2669 QQGIEVKD
+2669 
-2677 TFYGRF
+2677 
-2683 TTAKEKLNDFIDR
+2683 
-2696 SKALTRENTDGY
+2696 
-2708 ILTLVDSDNRA
+2708 
-2719 DDFVSK
+2719 
-2725 QIQLVVNNPNQIKS
+2725 
-2739 ATDNI
+2739 
-2744 GAFNTKDD
+2744 
-2752 NIYNSDTTEEYE
+2752 
-2764 SVASIADYIWSY
+2764 VASVADYIQSY

-2786 EINNGN
+2786 EINNGE

>member
-48 MAKRDALNQFSID
+48 MAKRDALNQFSIA

-78 ENLDKQLADAQSN
+78 ENLDKQLADVQSN

-106 VLLGTAKGLSDFV
+106 IGIGTVKGVSDFIDFV
-119 DAIGQKVGLSDHNYS
+119 GQKVGLSDHNYS

-191 GVTKALSWVGKATK
+191 GITKALSWVGKATK

-331 YGLRNMLTHA
+331 YGLRNILTHA

-370 ELAKDSKW
+370 ELAKDPKW

-442 MGRRILN
+442 MSRRILN
-449 DYINDAGLWDSA
+449 DYINDAGIWDSA

-481 SQTIQNRQDAK
+481 SQTIKNRQDAK
-492 NSANKDNDK
+492 KSANKDNDE

-519 TERMVGD
+519 TERMIGD

-538 SAMRQINSDK
+538 SAMRQINSGK

-555 DGAQQDISS
+555 DDTQQDISS
-564 PVEKIM
+564 PVEERM

-608 IVQAYMEGDAN
+608 IVQAYTEGDAN

-703 KQVVGEKLDSA
+703 KQVVDEKFDPT
-714 IDYQGMISLKTTIQ
+714 IDYKGMISLKTTIQ
-728 ELSSLIAER
+728 ELSNLIAER
-737 KELEAQQVKHP
+737 KELEAQQVEHP

-760 TQIDVIKRKAFKT
+760 TQIDVIKRKALKT

-786 QVADSAIREYSP
+786 QVADSAIREYSI

-857 LPTDSNNKL
+857 IPTDSNNKL
-866 QDPSQYLDSIDP
+866 QDTSQYLDSIDP

-993 LFDRLSKSL
+993 LFYRLDKSL

-1023 ENSSTSQNSNSAQQ
+1023 ENSSTYQNSNSAQQ
-1037 TGQLINQLASA
+1037 TRQSINQSASA

-1059 IGGVSIQNVPKFV
+1059 MGGVSIQDVPKFV
-1072 TITQAQ
+1072 TIAQAQ
-1078 NGTLIT
+1078 NGTLTT
-1084 TSVENQNVPGAIP
+1084 TSVENQNVPNAIP
-1097 VRYLGKG
+1097 VRYLGTG

-1165 VKSNVRE
+1165 IKSNVRE

-1184 NTSLKNKLNS
+1184 NASLKNKLNS

-1202 VINSIKATY
+1202 AINNIKAIY
-1211 GLNDNE
+1211 DLNDDE
-1217 VNQILGKVNATP
+1217 VNQVLGKVNITP
-1229 SVSSTG
+1229 SVSSTE
-1235 VLTQSVGTQPAEEEQ
+1235 VLTQPVGTQHAEGEQEGEQ
-1250 KEKKEKEP
+1250 KEKKEKE
-1258 KGPEA
+1258 PEA

-1287 LKDGKEITYETY
+1287 LKDGKEVTYETY
-1299 LASLSDVRAAINNDE
+1299 IASLSDVRAAINNDE

-1379 KDIGQKKSNGKY
+1379 KDIGQKKSNDKY

-1437 EDEVAAPDFLDK
+1437 KDEVAAPDFLDK

-1486 QELDVVKDTSKD
+1486 KELNVVKDTSKD

-1515 RVKNNTYSSPYGYFM
+1515 KVKNNTYSSPYGYFM

-1575 DNKTWQAIK
+1575 DNKTWKAIK
-1584 DQYAIN
+1584 DQYTIN
-1590 TVDSETG
+1590 TIDSETG
-1597 EEYDEVDNNMLQ
+1597 EEYDNVDDNMLQ

-1618 VRYGSADQAIDA
+1618 VRYGSANQAIDA

-1641 ANELAQNKDAKI
+1641 ANELAQNKNAKVI
-1653 VVDTITDGFLI
+1653 VDTITDGFLI
-1664 RATDKLTDGSGN
+1664 RATDRLTDEN
-1676 LVQSEIDK
+1676 RNVIQSEVDK
-1684 LPLASKAIGRNSK
+1684 LPKASKAIGRNYK
-1697 GKVSIGVGSRQNP
+1697 GKVSIGTGTREV
-1710 GTIETVV
+1710 GTIATVV

-1726 PASNSLP
+1726 PVTISAP

-1756 YPITAKELKAG
+1756 YPITARELKAD
-1767 SPAAKIVGAFANQ
+1767 SPAAQIVGAFANQ
-1780 INKYLEAIAN
+1780 VNKYLEAIAN

-1862 IDGETIPINRVNV
+1862 IDGETIPINKTNV
-1875 STISN
+1875 SIISN

-1915 DRDGKFVVKIGDETF
+1915 DKDGKFVVKIGDKTF

-1954 GNNVTRTSSNP
+1954 GNNVTRTSYNP
-1965 NVRYKIVTSSPVER
+1965 NVRYKIVASSPVER

-2022 SIYDLLPHNLVF
+2022 STYDLLPHNLVF

-2049 SFNTTTKVTTIGPK
+2049 SFNTTTKVTTVGPK

-2094 NGNEHYVKDIKAIYD
+2094 NGNEHYVKDIKSIYD

-2176 LNNITGLSKVN
+2176 LNNVTGLSKVN
-2187 MREKKSDTLLN
+2187 MREKKRDTLLN

-2220 EFETLRKAMDSRAE
+2220 EFETLRQAMDSRAE

-2319 KAPNGNP
+2319 KAPNGKI

-2334 LQVRTKAFK
+2334 LQVRTKNFIN
-2343 KWFGDW
+2343 WFGDW
-2349 EKEYIPQTNIY
+2349 
-2360 KENPWEKYMETED
+2360 
-2373 TGRTYIGHSGKTIP
+2373 
-2387 IIINKGIKYVHP
+2387 IN
-2399 VERITTTDKDPFGF
+2399 DP
-2413 NSYNVNNLII
+2413 NN
-2423 VGKEVDADRN
+2423 A
-2433 FNGICQVTAR
+2433 
-2443 ACKDFLKNRYNI
+2443 
-2455 ESSVVIIKAK
+2455 
-2465 SPVKDDI
+2465 
-2472 IDHWVNVLSI
+2472 
-2482 NGEAYIYDMPQI
+2482 
-2494 EYIKQT
+2494 
-2500 KPLIY
+2500 
-2505 DNKELNGYYE
+2505 
-2515 GVITSKYTPRL
+2515 
-2526 IKVTEENLSKFYKD
+2526 
-2540 DNKNN
+2540 
-2545 KQIQVIKDTVKRLNK
+2545 
-2560 DKKSINLNDLQ
+2560 
-2571 YKPAYDKNVS
+2571 S

-2592 VYHGNRTDNKIT
+2592 VYHGSQNKFTIFDINRFGD
-2604 TFDLSRKGTEHKERA
+2604 
-2619 ISGFWFT
+2619 
-2626 TDKDIAKEEYALKP
+2626 TDKGNQ
-2640 ESIGKG
+2640 GKG
-2646 IEYLQYGE
+2646 FYFSSNYTSIMGYAKYEDKN
-2654 VIPVFLNIKNPIKTE
+2654 VMSVFLNIRNPIN
-2669 QQGIEVKD
+2669 GIMADSADLAMIGADSIEDAKNVVKD
-2677 TFYGRF
+2677 WIKQH
-2683 TTAKEKLNDFIDR
+2683 KEEDPENYHPEMLDYYNELLDNINEEKFIEL
-2696 SKALTRENTDGY
+2696 KKYDGKMLGDKPY
-2708 ILTLVDSDNRA
+2708 SSGEIVAINA
-2719 DDFVSK
+2719 
-2725 QIQLVVNNPNQIKS
+2725 NQIKS

-2764 SVASIADYIWSY
+2764 QVASIADYIWSY

-2786 EINNGN
+2786 EINNGE

>member
-7 INRNGQRTVPNP
+7 INRNGQRTVANP
-19 NYNPRSKK
+19 NYNPKSKK
-27 NTEPPTIIVPDAQPI
+27 NTEPQSIIVPDIQQF
-42 PDDVIE
+42 PDEAVE
-48 MAKRDALNQFSID
+48 MARRDALNQFSIA
-61 SGTADKYREF
+61 SKEADKYRRF
-71 GLNYNPK
+71 GLNYNRR
-78 ENLDKQLADAQSN
+78 ENMDSMLAERQSN
-91 WSKAINALGQTLVSE
+91 WSKLTNALGQTLVSE
-106 VLLGTAKGLSDFV
+106 IVLGTAKGLSDLVDFV
-119 DAIGQKVGLSDHNYS
+119 GQKVGLSDHNYS

-191 GVTKALSWVGKATK
+191 GITKALSWVGKATK
-205 VSRYANRAARAVVNP
+205 VSRYANRAARAVANP

-264 YTNMS
+264 YANMS
-269 SSLRGMSQEEY
+269 SSLQGMSPAEY
-280 ANFVNRNADYLED
+280 DNFVRRNADYLED
-293 SGIDINDRDAVAKQI
+293 AGIDVNDRDAVAKQI

-341 PRFNGSA
+341 PKFNGSA

-354 RESIRTV
+354 RESIRTA

-416 THLGKYILTGEEGSP
+416 THLGKYILSGEEGSP

-481 SQTIQNRQDAK
+481 SQTIKNRQDAK
-492 NSANKDNDK
+492 KSANKDNDE
-501 TKEAKLTPHWW
+501 TKEVKLTPHWW

-538 SAMRQINSDK
+538 SAMRQINSGK

-555 DGAQQDISS
+555 DGSQQDISS
-564 PVEKIM
+564 PVEERM

-608 IVQAYMEGDAN
+608 IVQAYMEGDVN

-634 SERVKK
+634 SERVNK

-664 VSLPAEYVQMIA
+664 VSLPAEYIQMIA

-703 KQVVGEKLDSA
+703 KQVVGDKLDST

-737 KELEAQQVKHP
+737 KELEAQQAEHP
-748 TITRQFDIEELD
+748 TLTRQFDIEELN
-760 TQIDVIKRKAFKT
+760 TQIDVIKRKALQT

-786 QVADSAIREYSP
+786 QVANSAVREYSP
-798 DGKQF
+798 DRKQF

-825 YVFDETY
+825 YVFNETG
-832 QEKREVNAEAVVGE
+832 QEKREVSAEAVVGE
-846 LRKITNDMRYV
+846 LRKITSDMRYV
-857 LPTDSNNKL
+857 LPTNSNNKL
-866 QDPSQYLDSIDP
+866 QDASQYLDSIDP

-902 ETESEI
+902 ETEGEI

-931 KNLAEIQRT
+931 KNLSEIQRK

-961 FFIDTNGLTEEERDQ
+961 FLVDTNGLTEEEREQ

-993 LFDRLSKSL
+993 LFDRLAKSL
-1002 ILIQATQ
+1002 MLIQATQ

-1023 ENSSTSQNSNSAQQ
+1023 ENSSASQNPNSAQP
-1037 TGQLINQLASA
+1037 TGQPINQSASA

-1059 IGGVSIQNVPKFV
+1059 IDDVS
-1072 TITQAQ
+1072 AQ
-1078 NGTLIT
+1078 NTRKFIVVTQVKYGSIRT
-1084 TSVENQNVPGAIP
+1084 TKVQNKDIPGAIP
-1097 VRYLGKG
+1097 VRNLGNG
-1104 NFELTFSAIN
+1104 NFELTFTAVDN
-1114 NSQLPGLISNTT
+1114 AKLPGLISNTS
-1126 LFELEQTPMDGA
+1126 LFELEETPMDGA
-1138 TVTRDPIVKFKT
+1138 TVTRDPIVKFKA
-1150 NGKIEVI
+1150 NGEIEVI

-1184 NTSLKNKLNS
+1184 NTSLKSKLNS
-1194 VAFKTREE
+1194 VALKTREE
-1202 VINSIKATY
+1202 AINSIKATY
-1211 GLNDNE
+1211 GLNDDE
-1217 VNQILGKVNATP
+1217 VNQVLGKVNATP
-1229 SVSSTG
+1229 SISSTG
-1235 VLTQSVGTQPAEEEQ
+1235 VLTQPVGTQPTEGEQ
-1250 KEKKEKEP
+1250 EGEQGEKREKE
-1258 KGPEA
+1258 PEA

-1287 LKDGKEITYETY
+1287 LKDGKEVTYETY

-1350 TEEAPESRLG
+1350 TEEAPKSRLG

-1368 KEVEKLVKAYL
+1368 REVEKLVKAYL

-1417 VLSNYLLSDDAK
+1417 VLANYLLSEEA
-1429 SQYEVIES
+1429 SSTYEIIEVDKNS
-1437 EDEVAAPDFLDK
+1437 EDPNAFIRDPHFLDK
-1449 VKTPVEERIDKAIRE
+1449 VKTPVEERIEKAIKE

-1471 REIVDKEVFDQLEQG
+1471 TEIIDKEVFDQLEPG
-1486 QELDVVKDTSKD
+1486 QELETVKDGQKE
-1498 RIYFEFEGKP
+1498 RIYFVFDGKR

-1515 RVKNNTYSSPYGYFM
+1515 SVKNNTYSSPYGYFM

-1539 TYSSRLAD
+1539 TYSSRLAE
-1547 VFKAIANAEEGELK
+1547 VFKSIANAEEGELK

-1590 TVDSETG
+1590 TIDSETG
-1597 EEYDEVDNNMLQ
+1597 EEYDDVDDNMLQ
-1609 TIRTMASFA
+1609 TIRTMVSFA

-1641 ANELAQNKDAKI
+1641 ANELAQNKDAKV
-1653 VVDTITDGFLI
+1653 VVDAITDGFLI
-1664 RATDKLTDGSGN
+1664 RATDRLTDGSGN

-1756 YPITAKELKAG
+1756 YPITARELKAG
-1767 SPAAKIVGAFANQ
+1767 SPAAQIVGAFANQ
-1780 INKYLEAIAN
+1780 VNKYLEAIAN
-1790 NPSDAQLLK
+1790 NPSDTQLLK

-1862 IDGETIPINRVNV
+1862 IDGETIPINRTNV
-1875 STISN
+1875 SIISN

-1915 DRDGKFVVKIGDETF
+1915 DKDGKFVVKIGDETF

-1939 LDNDLVRVNTMPNEH
+1939 LDNDLVRVNTIPNEH

-1979 NVTGQ
+1979 IDTSAQVAGQ
-1984 SATVDVAKEANNIM
+1984 SISAQANAIVN
-1998 SSSRTDKAAA
+1998 SQRSDKSEA
-2008 LARLVFDDDTVTTL
+2008 LAKLVFDDNVVSTL
-2022 SIYDLLPHNLVF
+2022 TKYGLLPTNLVF
-2034 DAAFNTGDN
+2034 NPDFNKGAG
-2043 REKLNA
+2043 RENLNA
-2049 SFNTTTKVTTIGPK
+2049 SFNTTTKVTSIGPK

-2094 NGNEHYVKDIKAIYD
+2094 NGNEHYVRNIKSIYD
-2109 TFVSYIDNENF
+2109 AFVSYIDDENF

-2138 DEFYDNFKKYK
+2138 DEFYGDFKKYK

-2176 LNNITGLSKVN
+2176 LNNVTGLSKVN
-2187 MREKKSDTLLN
+2187 MREKKRDTLLN

-2220 EFETLRKAMDSRAE
+2220 EFETLRQAINSDAQ
-2234 LTLQFENETSVKQ
+2234 LTIQFEDETTTEAEQAVTQ
-2247 KQETE
+2247 QEE
-2252 TENENVTEDTPEE
+2252 TADETAEE
-2265 VNTQEP
+2265 VVPTSTNSNVYQ
-2271 ENKNGYKIVDETSDD
+2271 NLAETSDED
-2286 EEYSSTTEEYSQNDY
+2286 DDEYSSTTEEY
-2301 TQEMNNIK
+2301 
-2309 ERAIADNTFM
+2309 
-2319 KAPNGNP
+2319 
-2326 TNLTERQW
+2326 
-2334 LQVRTKAFK
+2334 
-2343 KWFGDW
+2343 
-2349 EKEYIPQTNIY
+2349 
-2360 KENPWEKYMETED
+2360 ED
-2373 TGRTYIGHSGKTIP
+2373 
-2387 IIINKGIKYVHP
+2387 
-2399 VERITTTDKDPFGF
+2399 
-2413 NSYNVNNLII
+2413 
-2423 VGKEVDADRN
+2423 
-2433 FNGICQVTAR
+2433 
-2443 ACKDFLKNRYNI
+2443 
-2455 ESSVVIIKAK
+2455 
-2465 SPVKDDI
+2465 
-2472 IDHWVNVLSI
+2472 
-2482 NGEAYIYDMPQI
+2482 
-2494 EYIKQT
+2494 
-2500 KPLIY
+2500 
-2505 DNKELNGYYE
+2505 
-2515 GVITSKYTPRL
+2515 
-2526 IKVTEENLSKFYKD
+2526 
-2540 DNKNN
+2540 
-2545 KQIQVIKDTVKRLNK
+2545 
-2560 DKKSINLNDLQ
+2560 
-2571 YKPAYDKNVS
+2571 
-2581 KVVDENGEPLV
+2581 
-2592 VYHGNRTDNKIT
+2592 
-2604 TFDLSRKGTEHKERA
+2604 
-2619 ISGFWFT
+2619 
-2626 TDKDIAKEEYALKP
+2626 
-2640 ESIGKG
+2640 
-2646 IEYLQYGE
+2646 
-2654 VIPVFLNIKNPIKTE
+2654 
-2669 QQGIEVKD
+2669 
-2677 TFYGRF
+2677 
-2683 TTAKEKLNDFIDR
+2683 
-2696 SKALTRENTDGY
+2696 
-2708 ILTLVDSDNRA
+2708 
-2719 DDFVSK
+2719 
-2725 QIQLVVNNPNQIKS
+2725 
-2739 ATDNI
+2739 
-2744 GAFNTKDD
+2744 
-2752 NIYNSDTTEEYE
+2752 
-2764 SVASIADYIWSY
+2764 VASVADYIQSY

-2786 EINNGN
+2786 EINNGE

>member
-1 MDVLDF
+1 MDVLEF
-7 INRNGQRTVPNP
+7 INRNGQRTVANP
-19 NYNPRSKK
+19 NYNPKSKK
-27 NTEPPTIIVPDAQPI
+27 NTEPQSIIVPDIQQF
-42 PDDVIE
+42 PDEAVE
-48 MAKRDALNQFSID
+48 MARRDALNQFSIA
-61 SGTADKYREF
+61 SNEADKYRRF
-71 GLNYNPK
+71 GLNYNRRD
-78 ENLDKQLADAQSN
+78 NMDSMLAERQSN
-91 WSKAINALGQTLVSE
+91 WSKLTNALGQTLVSE
-106 VLLGTAKGLSDFV
+106 VLLGTAKGLSDLVDFV
-119 DAIGQKVGLSDHNYS
+119 GQKVGLSDHNYS

-205 VSRYANRAARAVVNP
+205 ISRYANRAARAVANP

-231 GAEMGVYAET
+231 SAEMGVYAET

-264 YTNMS
+264 YANMS

-280 ANFVNRNADYLED
+280 ANFVRRNADYLED
-293 SGIDINDRDAVAKQI
+293 AGIDINDRDAVAKQI

-416 THLGKYILTGEEGSP
+416 THLGKYILSGEEGSP
-431 EDMELLSSLGP
+431 KDMELLSSLGP

-492 NSANKDNDK
+492 KSANKDNDE

-538 SAMRQINSDK
+538 SAMRQINSGK

-555 DGAQQDISS
+555 DGTQQDISS
-564 PVEKIM
+564 PVEERM

-728 ELSSLIAER
+728 ELSSLIAEK
-737 KELEAQQVKHP
+737 KELEAEQAEHP
-748 TITRQFDIEELD
+748 TLTRQFDIEELN
-760 TQIDVIKRKAFKT
+760 TQIDVIKRKALQT

-786 QVADSAIREYSP
+786 QVANSAVREYSP
-798 DGKQF
+798 DRKQF

-825 YVFDETY
+825 YVFDETG
-832 QEKREVNAEAVVGE
+832 QEKREVSAEAVVGE
-846 LRKITNDMRYV
+846 LRKITSDMRYV

-866 QDPSQYLDSIDP
+866 QDASQYLDSIDP

-902 ETESEI
+902 ETEGEI

-931 KNLAEIQRT
+931 KNLAEIQRK

-961 FFIDTNGLTEEERDQ
+961 FLVDTNSLTEEERDQ

-993 LFDRLSKSL
+993 LFDRLAKSL
-1002 ILIQATQ
+1002 MLIKATQ

-1023 ENSSTSQNSNSAQQ
+1023 ENSSASQNSNSAQQ
-1037 TGQLINQLASA
+1037 TGQPINQSASA

-1059 IGGVSIQNVPKFV
+1059 IGGVSTQNAPKFV

-1078 NGTLIT
+1078 NGNLIT
-1084 TSVENQNVPGAIP
+1084 TSVENKDVPGAIP
-1097 VRYLGKG
+1097 VRNLGNG
-1104 NFELTFSAIN
+1104 NFELTFTATD
-1114 NSQLPGLISNTT
+1114 NSKLPGLISNTT

-1138 TVTRDPIVKFKT
+1138 TVTRDPIVKFKA
-1150 NGKIEVI
+1150 NGEIEVI

-1202 VINSIKATY
+1202 AINSIKATY
-1211 GLNDNE
+1211 GLNDDE
-1217 VNQILGKVNATP
+1217 VNQVLGKVNATP

-1235 VLTQSVGTQPAEEEQ
+1235 VLTQPIGTQPAEGEQEGEQEE
-1250 KEKKEKEP
+1250 KREKE
-1258 KGPEA
+1258 PEA

-1287 LKDGKEITYETY
+1287 LKDGKEVTYETY

-1471 REIVDKEVFDQLEQG
+1471 REIIDKEVFDQLESG
-1486 QELDVVKDTSKD
+1486 QELETIKDGQKE
-1498 RIYFEFEGKP
+1498 RIYFVFEGKR

-1584 DQYAIN
+1584 DQYTIN
-1590 TVDSETG
+1590 TIDSETG
-1597 EEYDEVDNNMLQ
+1597 EEYDDVDDNMLQ

-1641 ANELAQNKDAKI
+1641 ANELAQNKDAKV
-1653 VVDTITDGFLI
+1653 VVDAITDGFLI
-1664 RATDKLTDGSGN
+1664 RATDRLTDGSGN

-1756 YPITAKELKAG
+1756 YPITARELKAG
-1767 SPAAKIVGAFANQ
+1767 SPAAQIVGAFANQ
-1780 INKYLEAIAN
+1780 VNKYLEAIAN
-1790 NPSDAQLLK
+1790 NPSDTQLLK

-1826 IGVGDSRGTHIGTN
+1826 IGVGDSRGTHIGN
-1840 GRRGPRRDLRI
+1840 NDRRGHRSDLRI
-1851 FCNPGKVHNIQ
+1851 FCNPGKVHKIQ
-1862 IDGETIPINRVNV
+1862 INDETFELNRTNIA
-1875 STISN
+1875 TISN
-1880 KVRQFLAD
+1880 KVRQFIGTNLK
-1888 TLRFNIAENYIAS
+1888 FNIAENYIAS

-1915 DRDGKFVVKIGDETF
+1915 DRDGKFVVKIGDKTF

-1979 NVTGQ
+1979 IDT
-1984 SATVDVAKEANNIM
+1984 SAQVGVQDISTQANAIVN
-1998 SSSRTDKAAA
+1998 SQRSDKSEA
-2008 LARLVFDDDTVTTL
+2008 LAKLVFDDNVVSTL
-2022 SIYDLLPHNLVF
+2022 TKYGLLPTNLVF
-2034 DAAFNTGDN
+2034 NPDFNTGEG
-2043 REKLNA
+2043 RENLNA
-2049 SFNTTTKVTTIGPK
+2049 SFNTTTKVTSIGPK

-2109 TFVSYIDNENF
+2109 AFVSYIDDENF

-2176 LNNITGLSKVN
+2176 LNNVTGLSKVN
-2187 MREKKSDTLLN
+2187 MREKKRDTLLN

-2220 EFETLRKAMDSRAE
+2220 EFETLRQAINSDAQ
-2234 LTLQFENETSVKQ
+2234 LTIQFEDETT
-2247 KQETE
+2247 TE
-2252 TENENVTEDTPEE
+2252 TEQAVTQQEETADETAEE
-2265 VNTQEP
+2265 VVPTSTNSNVYQ
-2271 ENKNGYKIVDETSDD
+2271 NLAETSEEDD
-2286 EEYSSTTEEYSQNDY
+2286 DEYSSTTEEY
-2301 TQEMNNIK
+2301 
-2309 ERAIADNTFM
+2309 
-2319 KAPNGNP
+2319 
-2326 TNLTERQW
+2326 
-2334 LQVRTKAFK
+2334 
-2343 KWFGDW
+2343 
-2349 EKEYIPQTNIY
+2349 
-2360 KENPWEKYMETED
+2360 ED
-2373 TGRTYIGHSGKTIP
+2373 
-2387 IIINKGIKYVHP
+2387 
-2399 VERITTTDKDPFGF
+2399 
-2413 NSYNVNNLII
+2413 
-2423 VGKEVDADRN
+2423 
-2433 FNGICQVTAR
+2433 
-2443 ACKDFLKNRYNI
+2443 
-2455 ESSVVIIKAK
+2455 
-2465 SPVKDDI
+2465 
-2472 IDHWVNVLSI
+2472 
-2482 NGEAYIYDMPQI
+2482 
-2494 EYIKQT
+2494 
-2500 KPLIY
+2500 
-2505 DNKELNGYYE
+2505 
-2515 GVITSKYTPRL
+2515 
-2526 IKVTEENLSKFYKD
+2526 
-2540 DNKNN
+2540 
-2545 KQIQVIKDTVKRLNK
+2545 
-2560 DKKSINLNDLQ
+2560 
-2571 YKPAYDKNVS
+2571 
-2581 KVVDENGEPLV
+2581 
-2592 VYHGNRTDNKIT
+2592 
-2604 TFDLSRKGTEHKERA
+2604 
-2619 ISGFWFT
+2619 
-2626 TDKDIAKEEYALKP
+2626 
-2640 ESIGKG
+2640 
-2646 IEYLQYGE
+2646 
-2654 VIPVFLNIKNPIKTE
+2654 
-2669 QQGIEVKD
+2669 
-2677 TFYGRF
+2677 
-2683 TTAKEKLNDFIDR
+2683 
-2696 SKALTRENTDGY
+2696 
-2708 ILTLVDSDNRA
+2708 
-2719 DDFVSK
+2719 
-2725 QIQLVVNNPNQIKS
+2725 
-2739 ATDNI
+2739 
-2744 GAFNTKDD
+2744 
-2752 NIYNSDTTEEYE
+2752 
-2764 SVASIADYIWSY
+2764 VASVADYIQSY

-2786 EINNGN
+2786 EINNGE

>member
-19 NYNPRSKK
+19 NYNPKSKK
-27 NTEPPTIIVPDAQPI
+27 NTEPPTIIIPDAQPI

-48 MAKRDALNQFSID
+48 MAKRDALNQFSIA

-78 ENLDKQLADAQSN
+78 ENLDKQLAERQSN
-91 WSKAINALGQTLVSE
+91 WSKLTNALGQTLVSE
-106 VLLGTAKGLSDFV
+106 VLLGTAKGLSDLVDFV
-119 DAIGQKVGLSDHNYS
+119 GQKVGLSDHNYS

-205 VSRYANRAARAVVNP
+205 VSRYANRAARAVANP
-220 LLHSVGRSGIT
+220 ILHSVGRSGIT

-280 ANFVNRNADYLED
+280 ASFVNRNADYLED

-318 LDFANVIFDAYQI
+318 LDLANVIFDAYQI

-370 ELAKDSKW
+370 ELAKDPKW

-416 THLGKYILTGEEGSP
+416 THLGKYILSGEEGSP

-481 SQTIQNRQDAK
+481 SQTIKNRQDAK
-492 NSANKDNDK
+492 KSANKDNDK

-519 TERMVGD
+519 TERMIGD

-564 PVEKIM
+564 PVEKRM

-593 RMLDSYLQDENVREA
+593 RMLDSYIQDENVREA

-664 VSLPAEYVQMIA
+664 VSLPAEYIQMIA

-714 IDYQGMISLKTTIQ
+714 IDYKGMISLKTTIQ

-737 KELEAQQVKHP
+737 KELEDQQAEHP
-748 TITRQFDIEELD
+748 TLTRQFDIEELNN
-760 TQIDVIKRKAFKT
+760 QIDVIKRKALQT

-786 QVADSAIREYSP
+786 QVANSAVREYSP
-798 DGKQF
+798 DRKQF

-825 YVFDETY
+825 YVFDETG
-832 QEKREVNAEAVVGE
+832 QEKREVSAEAVVGE
-846 LRKITNDMRYV
+846 LRKITSDMRYV

-866 QDPSQYLDSIDP
+866 QDAPQYLDSIDP

-931 KNLAEIQRT
+931 NNLSEIQRK

-961 FFIDTNGLTEEERDQ
+961 FFVDTNGLTEKERDQ

-993 LFDRLSKSL
+993 LFDRLAKSL
-1002 ILIQATQ
+1002 MLIKATQ

-1023 ENSSTSQNSNSAQQ
+1023 ENSSTSQNSNLAQQ
-1037 TGQLINQLASA
+1037 TGQLINQSANA
-1048 QQQATGQGNGQ
+1048 QQQATGQENGQ
-1059 IGGVSIQNVPKFV
+1059 IGDVLTQNAPKFV

-1084 TSVENQNVPGAIP
+1084 TSVENKNVPDAIP
-1097 VRYLGKG
+1097 VRNLGNG

-1138 TVTRDPIVKFKT
+1138 IVTRDPIVKFKT

-1184 NTSLKNKLNS
+1184 NISLKNKLNS

-1202 VINSIKATY
+1202 AINNIKATY
-1211 GLNDNE
+1211 GLNNDE
-1217 VNQILGKVNATP
+1217 VNQVLGKVNATP

-1235 VLTQSVGTQPAEEEQ
+1235 VLTQPVGTQSAEGEQ
-1250 KEKKEKEP
+1250 KEKKEKE
-1258 KGPEA
+1258 PEA

-1287 LKDGKEITYETY
+1287 LKDGKEVTYETY
-1299 LASLSDVRAAINNDE
+1299 LASLSDVRAAINNDK

-1417 VLSNYLLSDDAK
+1417 VLSNYLLSEEA
-1429 SQYEVIES
+1429 SSTYEIIEVDKNS
-1437 EDEVAAPDFLDK
+1437 EDPNAFIRDPHFLDK
-1449 VKTPVEERIDKAIRE
+1449 VKTPVEERIEKAIRE

-1471 REIVDKEVFDQLEQG
+1471 IEIEDKTVFDQLEQG
-1486 QELDVVKDTSKD
+1486 QELNVVKDTSKD

-1530 FRIKPEGKD
+1530 FRIKPEGKN
-1539 TYSSRLAD
+1539 TYSSRLAEI
-1547 VFKAIANAEEGELK
+1547 FKSIANAEEGELK

-1566 ALVGGISLK
+1566 ALVGGINLK

-1641 ANELAQNKDAKI
+1641 ANELAQNKDAKV

-1664 RATDKLTDGSGN
+1664 RATDRLTDGSGN

-1684 LPLASKAIGRNSK
+1684 LPLASKAIGRNYK

-1790 NPSDAQLLK
+1790 NPSDTQLLK

-1862 IDGETIPINRVNV
+1862 IDGETIPINRANI

-1939 LDNDLVRVNTMPNEH
+1939 LDNDLVRVNTIPNEH
-1954 GNNVTRTSSNP
+1954 GNNVTRTSYNP

-1979 NVTGQ
+1979 NVTRQ

-2008 LARLVFDDDTVTTL
+2008 LARLIFDDDTVTTL

-2094 NGNEHYVKDIKAIYD
+2094 NGNEHYIKDIKSIYD
-2109 TFVSYIDNENF
+2109 TFVSYIDDENF

-2133 SNKSL
+2133 SNKNL

-2164 VDSLTSVELADF
+2164 VDSLTSVELAEY
-2176 LNNITGLSKVN
+2176 LNNITGLSKIN
-2187 MREKKSDTLLN
+2187 MRERKRDTLLN
-2198 KIMRVLA
+2198 KIMKLLA
-2205 KLMGINIKNDSLYAQ
+2205 KIMGINIKNDSLYAQ
-2220 EFETLRKAMDSRAE
+2220 EFEALRKAIDSTPEVA
-2234 LTLQFENETSVKQ
+2234 TKFEEVTVAN
-2247 KQETE
+2247 KQEV
-2252 TENENVTEDTPEE
+2252 NVEQEDKSLNALIE
-2265 VNTQEP
+2265 QSDA
-2271 ENKNGYKIVDETSDD
+2271 NKDNHALDNPLGFDEY
-2286 EEYSSTTEEYSQNDY
+2286 ESSTTEEINDRTLEYSK
-2301 TQEMNNIK
+2301 EMQNIK
-2309 ERAIADNTFM
+2309 SKAIADGTFM
-2319 KAPNGNP
+2319 KAPNGKL

-2334 LQVRTKAFK
+2334 LQVRTKEFK
-2343 KWFGDW
+2343 DWFGDW
-2349 EKEYIPQTNIY
+2349 E
-2360 KENPWEKYMETED
+2360 
-2373 TGRTYIGHSGKTIP
+2373 
-2387 IIINKGIKYVHP
+2387 
-2399 VERITTTDKDPFGF
+2399 
-2413 NSYNVNNLII
+2413 
-2423 VGKEVDADRN
+2423 
-2433 FNGICQVTAR
+2433 
-2443 ACKDFLKNRYNI
+2443 
-2455 ESSVVIIKAK
+2455 
-2465 SPVKDDI
+2465 
-2472 IDHWVNVLSI
+2472 
-2482 NGEAYIYDMPQI
+2482 
-2494 EYIKQT
+2494 
-2500 KPLIY
+2500 
-2505 DNKELNGYYE
+2505 
-2515 GVITSKYTPRL
+2515 
-2526 IKVTEENLSKFYKD
+2526 
-2540 DNKNN
+2540 
-2545 KQIQVIKDTVKRLNK
+2545 
-2560 DKKSINLNDLQ
+2560 NDS
-2571 YKPAYDKNVS
+2571 ANAS

-2592 VYHGNRTDNKIT
+2592 VYHGSNEYGFNIFDPSKSDDKISLFASSSKWIASTYTSFKPLENTLVRKALLKGNAIDLIKNEDWKSLEKLINSIINFNLPKPIEGGYPLPYGNEKVLDKILTIRKELNKPNLTEEEHLSLLADLTKVEDEYYYSRNYTFKVKKT
-2604 TFDLSRKGTEHKERA
+2604 TFHDKTRIEISIDDSYNKEFFSSHYIEKGVIFRGSPKELIESLTFDTKVYDL
-2619 ISGFWFT
+2619 FF
-2626 TDKDIAKEEYALKP
+2626 
-2640 ESIGKG
+2640 
-2646 IEYLQYGE
+2646 
-2654 VIPVFLNIKNPIKTE
+2654 NIKNPLILDDQVNE
-2669 QQGIEVKD
+2669 FGHANNWNGLY
-2677 TFYGRF
+2677 FSPA
-2683 TTAKEKLNDFIDR
+2683 AKEVQ
-2696 SKALTRENTDGY
+2696 NTDLWGNKILGTHKQTKTRDVAEYAKKNNYDGVIFKHIADRGGY
-2708 ILTLVDSDNRA
+2708 QGYQSLNPMTDADFLYEDMHIGEDSFNATNKLESDIFIAFN
-2719 DDFVSK
+2719 S
-2725 QIQLVVNNPNQIKS
+2725 NNIKS

-2764 SVASIADYIWSY
+2764 QVASIADYIWSY

-2786 EINNGN
+2786 EINNGE

-2797 K
+2797 N

>member
-27 NTEPPTIIVPDAQPI
+27 NTEPSTIIVPDAQPI

-48 MAKRDALNQFSID
+48 MAKRDALNQFSIA

-91 WSKAINALGQTLVSE
+91 WSKAVNALGQTLVSE
-106 VLLGTAKGLSDFV
+106 IGIGTVKGVSDLIDFV
-119 DAIGQKVGLSDHNYS
+119 GQKVGLSDHNYS

-162 KNGGLADFGWWMSNM
+162 KNGGLTDFGWWMSNI

-191 GVTKALSWVGKATK
+191 GITKALSWAGKATK

-264 YTNMS
+264 YANMS
-269 SSLRGMSQEEY
+269 SSLQGMSQEEY

-341 PRFNGSA
+341 PRFNGSV

-370 ELAKDSKW
+370 ELAKDPKW

-466 GGVVFQGGGN
+466 GGVVFQGGGS

-481 SQTIQNRQDAK
+481 SQTIKNRQDTK
-492 NSANKDNDK
+492 KSANKDNDE

-519 TERMVGD
+519 TERMIGD

-564 PVEKIM
+564 PVEKRM

-703 KQVVGEKLDSA
+703 KKVVGEKLNSA
-714 IDYQGMISLKTTIQ
+714 IDYQGMISLKTTIK
-728 ELSSLIAER
+728 ELSNLIAER
-737 KELEAQQVKHP
+737 KELEAQQAEHP
-748 TITRQFDIEELD
+748 TLTRQFDIEELN
-760 TQIDVIKRKAFKT
+760 TQIDVIKRKALQT

-786 QVADSAIREYSP
+786 QIANSAVIEYFP
-798 DGKQF
+798 NRKQV

-820 VSDLS
+820 ISDLS
-825 YVFDETY
+825 YVFDETG
-832 QEKREVNAEAVVGE
+832 QEKREVIAEDVVKE
-846 LRKITNDMRYV
+846 FRKIKNDMLYV
-857 LPTDSNNKL
+857 LPTDLNNKL
-866 QDPSQYLDSIDP
+866 QDDPQYLDNIDP

-931 KNLAEIQRT
+931 KNLAEIQRK
-940 HKDMNLL
+940 HKDMTLL

-961 FFIDTNGLTEEERDQ
+961 FLVDTNGLTEEERDQ

-1002 ILIQATQ
+1002 ILIKATQ

-1037 TGQLINQLASA
+1037 TGQLINQLESA
-1048 QQQATGQGNGQ
+1048 QQQATEQGNGQ
-1059 IGGVSIQNVPKFV
+1059 IGGVSIQNVPNFV

-1078 NGTLIT
+1078 NGTLTT
-1084 TSVENQNVPGAIP
+1084 TSVENQDVPGAIP
-1097 VRYLGKG
+1097 VRYLGTG

-1150 NGKIEVI
+1150 NGEIEVI
-1157 AQGLVQNP
+1157 AKGLVQNP
-1165 VKSNVRE
+1165 VKSNIRE

-1184 NTSLKNKLNS
+1184 NISLKYKLNS
-1194 VAFKTREE
+1194 LSFKTKKEA
-1202 VINSIKATY
+1202 VNSIKATY
-1211 GLNDNE
+1211 GLNDDE
-1217 VNQILGKVNATP
+1217 VNQILGKVNITP

-1235 VLTQSVGTQPAEEEQ
+1235 VLTQPIGTQSVEGEQ
-1250 KEKKEKEP
+1250 KEKKEKE
-1258 KGPEA
+1258 PEA

-1287 LKDGKEITYETY
+1287 LKDGKEVTYETY

-1379 KDIGQKKSNGKY
+1379 KDIGQKKSNDKY

-1437 EDEVAAPDFLDK
+1437 KDEVADPDFLDK

-1486 QELDVVKDTSKD
+1486 KELNVVKDTSKD

-1515 RVKNNTYSSPYGYFM
+1515 KVKNNTYSSPYGYFM

-1575 DNKTWQAIK
+1575 DNKTWKAIK
-1584 DQYAIN
+1584 DQYTIN
-1590 TVDSETG
+1590 TIDSETG
-1597 EEYDEVDNNMLQ
+1597 EEYDDVDDNMLQ

-1618 VRYGSADQAIDA
+1618 VRYGSANQAIDA

-1641 ANELAQNKDAKI
+1641 ANELAQNKNAKVI
-1653 VVDTITDGFLI
+1653 VDTITDGFLI
-1664 RATDKLTDGSGN
+1664 RATDRLTDEN
-1676 LVQSEIDK
+1676 RNVIQSEVDK
-1684 LPLASKAIGRNSK
+1684 LPKASKAIGRNYK
-1697 GKVSIGVGSRQNP
+1697 GKVSIGTGTREV
-1710 GTIETVV
+1710 GTIATVV

-1726 PASNSLP
+1726 PVTISAP

-1756 YPITAKELKAG
+1756 YPITARELKAD
-1767 SPAAKIVGAFANQ
+1767 SPAAQIVGAFANQ
-1780 INKYLEAIAN
+1780 VNKYLEAIAN

-1862 IDGETIPINRVNV
+1862 IDGETIPINKTNV
-1875 STISN
+1875 SIISN

-1915 DRDGKFVVKIGDETF
+1915 DKDGKFVVKIGDETF

-1954 GNNVTRTSSNP
+1954 GNNVTRTSYNP

-1979 NVTGQ
+1979 NVTRQ

-2034 DAAFNTGDN
+2034 DAAFNTGDG

-2109 TFVSYIDNENF
+2109 TFVSYIDDENF

-2176 LNNITGLSKVN
+2176 LNNVTGLSKVN
-2187 MREKKSDTLLN
+2187 MREKKRDTLLN

-2220 EFETLRKAMDSRAE
+2220 EFETLRKAIDSRAE

-2319 KAPNGNP
+2319 KAPNGKI

-2334 LQVRTKAFK
+2334 LQVRTKNFIN
-2343 KWFGDW
+2343 WFGDW
-2349 EKEYIPQTNIY
+2349 
-2360 KENPWEKYMETED
+2360 
-2373 TGRTYIGHSGKTIP
+2373 
-2387 IIINKGIKYVHP
+2387 IN
-2399 VERITTTDKDPFGF
+2399 DPA
-2413 NSYNVNNLII
+2413 N
-2423 VGKEVDADRN
+2423 A
-2433 FNGICQVTAR
+2433 
-2443 ACKDFLKNRYNI
+2443 
-2455 ESSVVIIKAK
+2455 
-2465 SPVKDDI
+2465 
-2472 IDHWVNVLSI
+2472 
-2482 NGEAYIYDMPQI
+2482 
-2494 EYIKQT
+2494 
-2500 KPLIY
+2500 
-2505 DNKELNGYYE
+2505 
-2515 GVITSKYTPRL
+2515 
-2526 IKVTEENLSKFYKD
+2526 
-2540 DNKNN
+2540 
-2545 KQIQVIKDTVKRLNK
+2545 
-2560 DKKSINLNDLQ
+2560 
-2571 YKPAYDKNVS
+2571 S
-2581 KVVDENGEPLV
+2581 KVIDENGEPRII
-2592 VYHGNRTDNKIT
+2592 YHGSRYQFNIIDFNKSEDKTSFFATDNKDT
-2604 TFDLSRKGTEHKERA
+2604 SSTYGLGQ
-2619 ISGFWFT
+2619 G
-2626 TDKDIAKEEYALKP
+2626 YALFFN
-2640 ESIGKG
+2640 
-2646 IEYLQYGE
+2646 L
-2654 VIPVFLNIKNPIKTE
+2654 KNPYILDGLGQPWNKLRLNEEDYIDKTE
-2669 QQGIEVKD
+2669 IWKMPFMTTIEIVSW
-2677 TFYGRF
+2677 
-2683 TTAKEKLNDFIDR
+2683 AKEKGYDGVIFNDIIDNG
-2696 SKALTRENTDGY
+2696 KYTGIVYENELLVLQELEYKGFPNTY
-2708 ILTLVDSDNRA
+2708 IEERRDRILDMMRA
-2719 DDFVSK
+2719 DVFAAFDT
-2725 QIQLVVNNPNQIKS
+2725 PNQIKS
-2739 ATDNI
+2739 ATDNN
-2744 GAFNTKDD
+2744 GDFSTKND

>member
-48 MAKRDALNQFSID
+48 MAKRDALNQFSIA

-78 ENLDKQLADAQSN
+78 ENLDKQLADVQSN

-106 VLLGTAKGLSDFV
+106 IGIGTVKGVSDLIDFV
-119 DAIGQKVGLSDHNYS
+119 GQKVGLSDHNYS

-145 EEFKEWAPVY
+145 EEFKEWAPIY

-191 GVTKALSWVGKATK
+191 GITKGLSWVGKASKISKYT
-205 VSRYANRAARAVVNP
+205 NRAARAIANP
-220 LLHSVGRSGIT
+220 VAHAFGRSGFT
-231 GAEMGVYAET
+231 SAEMGVAFET

-264 YTNMS
+264 YANMS

-280 ANFVNRNADYLED
+280 TNFVNRNADYLED

-370 ELAKDSKW
+370 ELAKDPKW

-481 SQTIQNRQDAK
+481 SQTIKNRQDAK
-492 NSANKDNDK
+492 KSANKDNDK
-501 TKEAKLTPHWW
+501 TKETKLTPHWW

-519 TERMVGD
+519 TERMIGD

-564 PVEKIM
+564 PVEKRM

-619 NQISKEEAEAAAAKA
+619 NQISKEEAEAAATKA

-664 VSLPAEYVQMIA
+664 VSLPAEYIQMIV

-714 IDYQGMISLKTTIQ
+714 IDYQGMISLKSTIQ

-737 KELEAQQVKHP
+737 KELEAQQVEHP
-748 TITRQFDIEELD
+748 TLTRQFDIEELD
-760 TQIDVIKRKAFKT
+760 TQIDVIKRKALKT
-773 STEAQFARTLYAL
+773 STEVQFARTLYAL

-820 VSDLS
+820 INDLS
-825 YVFDETY
+825 YVFDETG
-832 QEKREVNAEAVVGE
+832 QEKREVSAEAVVGE

-866 QDPSQYLDSIDP
+866 QDAPQYLDSIDP

-931 KNLAEIQRT
+931 KNLSEIQRK
-940 HKDMNLL
+940 HKDMDLL

-953 YNDSNTAD
+953 YDDSNTAD
-961 FFIDTNGLTEEERDQ
+961 FLVDTNGLTEEERDK

-1048 QQQATGQGNGQ
+1048 QQQATEQGNGQ
-1059 IGGVSIQNVPKFV
+1059 IGGVSIQNIPKFV

-1078 NGTLIT
+1078 NGTLTT
-1084 TSVENQNVPGAIP
+1084 TSVENQDVPGAIP
-1097 VRYLGKG
+1097 VRYLGIG

-1150 NGKIEVI
+1150 NGEIDVI

-1202 VINSIKATY
+1202 AINNIKATY
-1211 GLNDNE
+1211 GLNDDE
-1217 VNQILGKVNATP
+1217 VNQVLGKVNATP

-1235 VLTQSVGTQPAEEEQ
+1235 VLTQPVGTQLAEGEQ
-1250 KEKKEKEP
+1250 KGEQEKKREKE
-1258 KGPEA
+1258 PEA

-1287 LKDGKEITYETY
+1287 LKDGKEVTYETY

-1330 LAKKYPEIVDTL
+1330 LVKKYPEIVDTL

-1350 TEEAPESRLG
+1350 TEEASESRLG

-1417 VLSNYLLSDDAK
+1417 VLSNYLLSEEA
-1429 SQYEVIES
+1429 SSTYEIIEVDKNS
-1437 EDEVAAPDFLDK
+1437 EDPNAFIRDPHFLDK
-1449 VKTPVEERIDKAIRE
+1449 VKTPVEERIEKAIKD

-1471 REIVDKEVFDQLEQG
+1471 IEIEDKTVFDQLEQG
-1486 QELDVVKDTSKD
+1486 QELDVVRDTSKD
-1498 RIYFEFEGKP
+1498 RIYFEFDGKR

-1530 FRIKPEGKD
+1530 LRIKPEGKD

-1575 DNKTWQAIK
+1575 DNKTWKAIK

-1641 ANELAQNKDAKI
+1641 ANELAQNKDAKVI
-1653 VVDTITDGFLI
+1653 VDTITDGFLI
-1664 RATDKLTDGSGN
+1664 RATDRLTDGSGN

-1756 YPITAKELKAG
+1756 YPITARELKAG
-1767 SPAAKIVGAFANQ
+1767 SPAAQIVGSFANQ
-1780 INKYLEAIAN
+1780 VNRYLEAIAN
-1790 NPSDAQLLK
+1790 NPSDTQLLK

-1826 IGVGDSRGTHIGTN
+1826 IGVGDSRGTHIGN
-1840 GRRGPRRDLRI
+1840 NDRRGHRSDLRI
-1851 FCNPGKVHNIQ
+1851 FCNPGKVHKIQ
-1862 IDGETIPINRVNV
+1862 INDETFELNRTNIA
-1875 STISN
+1875 TISN
-1880 KVRQFLAD
+1880 KVRQFIGTNLK
-1888 TLRFNIAENYIAS
+1888 FNIAENYIAS

-1915 DRDGKFVVKIGDETF
+1915 DKDGKFVVKIGDEIF

-1939 LDNDLVRVNTMPNEH
+1939 LDNDLVRVNTIPNEH
-1954 GNNVTRTSSNP
+1954 GNNVTRTSYNP

-1979 NVTGQ
+1979 NVTRQ
-1984 SATVDVAKEANNIM
+1984 SAIVDVAKEANNIM

-2008 LARLVFDDDTVTTL
+2008 LARLIFDDDTVTTL

-2034 DAAFNTGDN
+2034 DAAFNTGND

-2071 NEAYRKQA
+2071 NKAYRKQA

-2094 NGNEHYVKDIKAIYD
+2094 NGNEHYVKDIKSIYD
-2109 TFVSYIDNENF
+2109 TFVSYIDDENF

-2149 YLSKQTEEERLEEFL
+2149 YLSKQTEEEKLEEFL

-2176 LNNITGLSKVN
+2176 LNNITSLSKVN
-2187 MREKKSDTLLN
+2187 MREKKRDTLLN

-2220 EFETLRKAMDSRAE
+2220 EFETLRKAMDSSAE
-2234 LTLQFENETSVKQ
+2234 LTLQFENETNVKQ

-2265 VNTQEP
+2265 VSTQEP

-2309 ERAIADNTFM
+2309 KRAIADGTFM
-2319 KAPNGNP
+2319 KAPNGKP

-2334 LQVRTKAFK
+2334 LQVRTKDFK
-2343 KWFGDW
+2343 DWFGNW
-2349 EKEYIPQTNIY
+2349 EN
-2360 KENPWEKYMETED
+2360 
-2373 TGRTYIGHSGKTIP
+2373 
-2387 IIINKGIKYVHP
+2387 
-2399 VERITTTDKDPFGF
+2399 DPA
-2413 NSYNVNNLII
+2413 N
-2423 VGKEVDADRN
+2423 A
-2433 FNGICQVTAR
+2433 
-2443 ACKDFLKNRYNI
+2443 
-2455 ESSVVIIKAK
+2455 
-2465 SPVKDDI
+2465 
-2472 IDHWVNVLSI
+2472 
-2482 NGEAYIYDMPQI
+2482 
-2494 EYIKQT
+2494 
-2500 KPLIY
+2500 
-2505 DNKELNGYYE
+2505 
-2515 GVITSKYTPRL
+2515 
-2526 IKVTEENLSKFYKD
+2526 
-2540 DNKNN
+2540 
-2545 KQIQVIKDTVKRLNK
+2545 
-2560 DKKSINLNDLQ
+2560 
-2571 YKPAYDKNVS
+2571 S
-2581 KVVDENGEPLV
+2581 KVVDKNGEPLI
-2592 VYHGNRTDNKIT
+2592 VYHGSNDYGFNIFDPSKADDKISLFASSSKWIASTYTSFKPLENALIRKALLKGNAIDLIKNEDWKSLEKLINSIINFNLPRPIEGGYPLPYGNEKVLDEILTIKKDLNKPNLTEEEHLSLLADLTKAEDEYYYSRNYTFKVKKIT
-2604 TFDLSRKGTEHKERA
+2604 FHDKTKIEISIDDSYNKEFFSSHYIEEGVIFRGSPKELIESLTFDTKVYDL
-2619 ISGFWFT
+2619 
-2626 TDKDIAKEEYALKP
+2626 
-2640 ESIGKG
+2640 
-2646 IEYLQYGE
+2646 
-2654 VIPVFLNIKNPIKTE
+2654 FLNIKNPLILDDQVNE
-2669 QQGIEVKD
+2669 FGHANNWNNLNFSPAAVEVQ
-2677 TFYGRF
+2677 
-2683 TTAKEKLNDFIDR
+2683 
-2696 SKALTRENTDGY
+2696 NTDIWGNTISGTHKQTKTRDVAAY
-2708 ILTLVDSDNRA
+2708 AKKNNYDGVI
-2719 DDFVSK
+2719 FK
-2725 QIQLVVNNPNQIKS
+2725 QIADKGGYQGYESLNPMTDADYLYEDMHIGEDSFNATNNLKSDVFIAFNPNNIKS

-2744 GAFNTKDD
+2744 GTFNTKDD

-2786 EINNGN
+2786 EINNGE

>member
-106 VLLGTAKGLSDFV
+106 IGIGTVKGVSDLIDFV
-119 DAIGQKVGLSDHNYS
+119 GQKVGLSDHNYS

-162 KNGGLADFGWWMSNM
+162 KNGGLTDFGWWMSNI

-191 GVTKALSWVGKATK
+191 GITKALSWAGKATK

-370 ELAKDSKW
+370 ELAKDPKW

-416 THLGKYILTGEEGSP
+416 THLGKYILTGEEGSS

-481 SQTIQNRQDAK
+481 SQTIKNRQDAK
-492 NSANKDNDK
+492 NSANKDNDE

-519 TERMVGD
+519 TERMIGD

-538 SAMRQINSDK
+538 SAMRQINSGK

-555 DGAQQDISS
+555 DDTQQDISS
-564 PVEKIM
+564 PVEERM

-608 IVQAYMEGDAN
+608 IVQAYTEGDTN

-703 KQVVGEKLDSA
+703 KQVVGEKFDPA
-714 IDYQGMISLKTTIQ
+714 IDYKGMISLKTIIQ

-737 KELEAQQVKHP
+737 KELEAQQAEHP
-748 TITRQFDIEELD
+748 TITRQFDIEELN
-760 TQIDVIKRKAFKT
+760 TQIDVIKRKALQT

-786 QVADSAIREYSP
+786 QVANSAVREYSP
-798 DGKQF
+798 DRKQF

-820 VSDLS
+820 VSDLG
-825 YVFDETY
+825 YVFDETG
-832 QEKREVNAEAVVGE
+832 QEEREVSAEAVVGE

-857 LPTDSNNKL
+857 LPTNSNNKL
-866 QDPSQYLDSIDP
+866 QDTSQYLDSIDP

-917 IENVARKQAIEEQF
+917 IENVARKQVIEEQF
-931 KNLAEIQRT
+931 KNLSEIQRK
-940 HKDMNLL
+940 HKDMDLL
-947 YVMNNI
+947 YVMYNI
-953 YNDSNTAD
+953 YDDSNTAD

-993 LFDRLSKSL
+993 LFYRLDKSL

-1023 ENSSTSQNSNSAQQ
+1023 ENSSASKNSNSAQQ
-1037 TGQLINQLASA
+1037 TGQLINQLANA
-1048 QQQATGQGNGQ
+1048 QQQTTGQGNGQ
-1059 IGGVSIQNVPKFV
+1059 IGGVSIQNIPKFV

-1078 NGTLIT
+1078 NGTLTT
-1084 TSVENQNVPGAIP
+1084 TSVENQDVPGAIP

-1184 NTSLKNKLNS
+1184 NTSLKSKLNS

-1202 VINSIKATY
+1202 AINSIKATY
-1211 GLNDNE
+1211 GLNDDE
-1217 VNQILGKVNATP
+1217 VNQILGKVNITP

-1235 VLTQSVGTQPAEEEQ
+1235 EGIQSVQSYIDRMNNSHDSKEVDTIFTEGLNTGIPEKDLFPTYCKRQ
-1250 KEKKEKEP
+1250 KEIKEEKKEKEP

-1287 LKDGKEITYETY
+1287 LKDGKEVTYETY

-1437 EDEVAAPDFLDK
+1437 KDEVAAPDFLDK

-1498 RIYFEFEGKP
+1498 RIYFEFEGKT

-1515 RVKNNTYSSPYGYFM
+1515 KVKNNTYSSPYGYFM

-1584 DQYAIN
+1584 DQY
-1590 TVDSETG
+1590 TVNRIDPETG
-1597 EEYDEVDNNMLQ
+1597 EE
-1609 TIRTMASFA
+1609 
-1618 VRYGSADQAIDA
+1618 
-1630 WFNNLVQEYVA
+1630 
-1641 ANELAQNKDAKI
+1641 
-1653 VVDTITDGFLI
+1653 
-1664 RATDKLTDGSGN
+1664 
-1676 LVQSEIDK
+1676 
-1684 LPLASKAIGRNSK
+1684 
-1697 GKVSIGVGSRQNP
+1697 
-1710 GTIETVV
+1710 
-1717 KKENDKVTI
+1717 
-1726 PASNSLP
+1726 
-1733 GVGYSNSFVVFPLS
+1733 
-1747 QGKTAYAQA
+1747 
-1756 YPITAKELKAG
+1756 
-1767 SPAAKIVGAFANQ
+1767 
-1780 INKYLEAIAN
+1780 
-1790 NPSDAQLLK
+1790 
-1799 DLQDFLFEALNYKN
+1799 
-1813 DTTPLFHMDNCEK
+1813 
-1826 IGVGDSRGTHIGTN
+1826 
-1840 GRRGPRRDLRI
+1840 
-1851 FCNPGKVHNIQ
+1851 
-1862 IDGETIPINRVNV
+1862 
-1875 STISN
+1875 
-1880 KVRQFLAD
+1880 
-1888 TLRFNIAENYIAS
+1888 
-1901 DNNKRNQVTGLATR
+1901 
-1915 DRDGKFVVKIGDETF
+1915 
-1930 TFDSYNDFI
+1930 
-1939 LDNDLVRVNTMPNEH
+1939 
-1954 GNNVTRTSSNP
+1954 
-1965 NVRYKIVTSSPVER
+1965 
-1979 NVTGQ
+1979 
-1984 SATVDVAKEANNIM
+1984 
-1998 SSSRTDKAAA
+1998 
-2008 LARLVFDDDTVTTL
+2008 
-2022 SIYDLLPHNLVF
+2022 
-2034 DAAFNTGDN
+2034 
-2043 REKLNA
+2043 
-2049 SFNTTTKVTTIGPK
+2049 
-2063 FMAMLSNP
+2063 
-2071 NEAYRKQA
+2071 
-2079 IRKLIHERLHDVIHS
+2079 
-2094 NGNEHYVKDIKAIYD
+2094 
-2109 TFVSYIDNENF
+2109 
-2120 SKPILEKYLKKIN
+2120 
-2133 SNKSL
+2133 
-2138 DEFYDNFKKYK
+2138 
-2149 YLSKQTEEERLEEFL
+2149 
-2164 VDSLTSVELADF
+2164 
-2176 LNNITGLSKVN
+2176 
-2187 MREKKSDTLLN
+2187 
-2198 KIMRVLA
+2198 
-2205 KLMGINIKNDSLYAQ
+2205 
-2220 EFETLRKAMDSRAE
+2220 
-2234 LTLQFENETSVKQ
+2234 
-2247 KQETE
+2247 
-2252 TENENVTEDTPEE
+2252 
-2265 VNTQEP
+2265 
-2271 ENKNGYKIVDETSDD
+2271 
-2286 EEYSSTTEEYSQNDY
+2286 
-2301 TQEMNNIK
+2301 
-2309 ERAIADNTFM
+2309 
-2319 KAPNGNP
+2319 
-2326 TNLTERQW
+2326 
-2334 LQVRTKAFK
+2334 
-2343 KWFGDW
+2343 
-2349 EKEYIPQTNIY
+2349 
-2360 KENPWEKYMETED
+2360 
-2373 TGRTYIGHSGKTIP
+2373 
-2387 IIINKGIKYVHP
+2387 
-2399 VERITTTDKDPFGF
+2399 
-2413 NSYNVNNLII
+2413 
-2423 VGKEVDADRN
+2423 
-2433 FNGICQVTAR
+2433 
-2443 ACKDFLKNRYNI
+2443 
-2455 ESSVVIIKAK
+2455 
-2465 SPVKDDI
+2465 
-2472 IDHWVNVLSI
+2472 
-2482 NGEAYIYDMPQI
+2482 
-2494 EYIKQT
+2494 
-2500 KPLIY
+2500 
-2505 DNKELNGYYE
+2505 
-2515 GVITSKYTPRL
+2515 
-2526 IKVTEENLSKFYKD
+2526 
-2540 DNKNN
+2540 
-2545 KQIQVIKDTVKRLNK
+2545 
-2560 DKKSINLNDLQ
+2560 
-2571 YKPAYDKNVS
+2571 
-2581 KVVDENGEPLV
+2581 
-2592 VYHGNRTDNKIT
+2592 
-2604 TFDLSRKGTEHKERA
+2604 
-2619 ISGFWFT
+2619 
-2626 TDKDIAKEEYALKP
+2626 
-2640 ESIGKG
+2640 
-2646 IEYLQYGE
+2646 
-2654 VIPVFLNIKNPIKTE
+2654 
-2669 QQGIEVKD
+2669 
-2677 TFYGRF
+2677 
-2683 TTAKEKLNDFIDR
+2683 
-2696 SKALTRENTDGY
+2696 
-2708 ILTLVDSDNRA
+2708 
-2719 DDFVSK
+2719 
-2725 QIQLVVNNPNQIKS
+2725 
-2739 ATDNI
+2739 
-2744 GAFNTKDD
+2744 
-2752 NIYNSDTTEEYE
+2752 
-2764 SVASIADYIWSY
+2764 
-2776 SPEDRAEIAR
+2776 
-2786 EINNGN
+2786 
-2792 ISIKC
+2792 
-2797 K
+2797 

>member
-1 MDVLDF
+1 MNVEEF
-7 INRNGQRTVPNP
+7 IKNNGQRLVANP
-19 NYNPRSKK
+19 AYNPKSKK
-27 NTEPPTIIVPDAQPI
+27 NTQPSSILVPDIGLPN
-42 PDDVIE
+42 DVATN
-48 MAKRDALNQFSID
+48 MAVTDYLNQYSID
-61 SGTADKYREF
+61 AAENEKYRKE
-71 GLNYNPK
+71 GLNWNPR
-78 ENLDKQLADAQSN
+78 ENFDLMLAERQSN
-91 WSKAINALGQTLVSE
+91 WSKLTNALGQTLVSE
-106 VLLGTAKGLSDFV
+106 VLLGTAKGLSDLVDFV
-119 DAIGQKVGLSDHNYS
+119 GQKVGLSDHDYS

-205 VSRYANRAARAVVNP
+205 VSRYANRAARAVANP

-231 GAEMGVYAET
+231 SAEMGVYAET

-264 YTNMS
+264 YANMS
-269 SSLRGMSQEEY
+269 SSLQGMSQEEY

-416 THLGKYILTGEEGSP
+416 THLGKYILSGEEGSS

-481 SQTIQNRQDAK
+481 SQTIKNRQDAK
-492 NSANKDNDK
+492 KSANKDNDE

-538 SAMRQINSDK
+538 SAMRQINSGK

-555 DGAQQDISS
+555 DGTQQDISS
-564 PVEKIM
+564 PVEERM

-688 YDEVAALYNEDTERI
+688 YDEVEALYNEDTERI

-737 KELEAQQVKHP
+737 KELEAQQAEHP
-748 TITRQFDIEELD
+748 TLTRQFDIEELN
-760 TQIDVIKRKAFKT
+760 TQIDVIKRKALQT

-786 QVADSAIREYSP
+786 QVANSAVREYSP
-798 DGKQF
+798 DRKQF

-825 YVFDETY
+825 YVFNETG
-832 QEKREVNAEAVVGE
+832 QEKREVSAEAVVGE

-866 QDPSQYLDSIDP
+866 QDASQYLDSIDP

-902 ETESEI
+902 ETEGEI

-931 KNLAEIQRT
+931 KNLSEIQRK

-961 FFIDTNGLTEEERDQ
+961 FLVDTNGLTEEERDQ

-1002 ILIQATQ
+1002 MLIQATQ

-1023 ENSSTSQNSNSAQQ
+1023 ENSSASQNSNLAQQ
-1037 TGQLINQLASA
+1037 TGQPINQSASA

-1059 IGGVSIQNVPKFV
+1059 IGGVSTQNAPKFV

-1078 NGTLIT
+1078 NGTLTT
-1084 TSVENQNVPGAIP
+1084 TSVENQDVPGAIP
-1097 VRYLGKG
+1097 VRNLGNG

-1150 NGKIEVI
+1150 NGEIEVI

-1194 VAFKTREE
+1194 VAFKTRDEA
-1202 VINSIKATY
+1202 INSIKNTY
-1211 GLNDNE
+1211 GLNDDE
-1217 VNQILGKVNATP
+1217 VNQVLGKVNATP
-1229 SVSSTG
+1229 SISSTG
-1235 VLTQSVGTQPAEEEQ
+1235 VLTQPVSTQPAEGEQ
-1250 KEKKEKEP
+1250 EGEQEEKKEKE
-1258 KGPEA
+1258 PEA

-1287 LKDGKEITYETY
+1287 LKDGKEVTYETY

-1342 INSLQSST
+1342 INSLKSST

-1417 VLSNYLLSDDAK
+1417 VLSNYLLSEEA
-1429 SQYEVIES
+1429 SSTYEIIEVDKNS
-1437 EDEVAAPDFLDK
+1437 EDPNAFIRDPHFLDK
-1449 VKTPVEERIDKAIRE
+1449 VKTPVEERIEKAIKD

-1471 REIVDKEVFDQLEQG
+1471 IEIEDKTVFDQLEQG
-1486 QELDVVKDTSKD
+1486 QELDGVKDTSKD
-1498 RIYFEFEGKP
+1498 RIYFEFEGKR

-1584 DQYAIN
+1584 DQYTIN
-1590 TVDSETG
+1590 TIDSETG
-1597 EEYDEVDNNMLQ
+1597 EEYDDVDDNMLQ

-1641 ANELAQNKDAKI
+1641 ANELAQNKDAKV
-1653 VVDTITDGFLI
+1653 VVDAITDGFLI
-1664 RATDKLTDGSGN
+1664 RATDRLTDGSGN

-1684 LPLASKAIGRNSK
+1684 LPLSSKAIGRNSK

-1756 YPITAKELKAG
+1756 YPITARELKAG
-1767 SPAAKIVGAFANQ
+1767 SPAAQIVGAFANQ
-1780 INKYLEAIAN
+1780 VNRYLEAIAN
-1790 NPSDAQLLK
+1790 NPSDTQLLK

-1862 IDGETIPINRVNV
+1862 IDGETIPINRTNV

-1979 NVTGQ
+1979 IDTSTQVGVQDISTQ
-1984 SATVDVAKEANNIM
+1984 ANAVVN
-1998 SSSRTDKAAA
+1998 SQRSDKSEA
-2008 LARLVFDDDTVTTL
+2008 LAKLVFDDNVVSTL
-2022 SIYDLLPHNLVF
+2022 TKYGLLPTNLVF
-2034 DAAFNTGDN
+2034 NPDFNTGEG
-2043 REKLNA
+2043 RENLNA
-2049 SFNTTTKVTTIGPK
+2049 SFNTTTKVTSIGPK

-2176 LNNITGLSKVN
+2176 LNNVTGLSKVN
-2187 MREKKSDTLLN
+2187 MREKKRDTLLN

-2220 EFETLRKAMDSRAE
+2220 EFETLRQAINSDAQ
-2234 LTLQFENETSVKQ
+2234 LTIQFEDETTTEAEQAVAQ
-2247 KQETE
+2247 QEE
-2252 TENENVTEDTPEE
+2252 T
-2265 VNTQEP
+2265 
-2271 ENKNGYKIVDETSDD
+2271 VDETAEEVVPTSTNSNVYQNLAETSDED
-2286 EEYSSTTEEYSQNDY
+2286 DDEYSSTTEEY
-2301 TQEMNNIK
+2301 
-2309 ERAIADNTFM
+2309 
-2319 KAPNGNP
+2319 
-2326 TNLTERQW
+2326 
-2334 LQVRTKAFK
+2334 
-2343 KWFGDW
+2343 
-2349 EKEYIPQTNIY
+2349 
-2360 KENPWEKYMETED
+2360 ED
-2373 TGRTYIGHSGKTIP
+2373 
-2387 IIINKGIKYVHP
+2387 
-2399 VERITTTDKDPFGF
+2399 
-2413 NSYNVNNLII
+2413 
-2423 VGKEVDADRN
+2423 
-2433 FNGICQVTAR
+2433 
-2443 ACKDFLKNRYNI
+2443 
-2455 ESSVVIIKAK
+2455 
-2465 SPVKDDI
+2465 
-2472 IDHWVNVLSI
+2472 
-2482 NGEAYIYDMPQI
+2482 
-2494 EYIKQT
+2494 
-2500 KPLIY
+2500 
-2505 DNKELNGYYE
+2505 
-2515 GVITSKYTPRL
+2515 
-2526 IKVTEENLSKFYKD
+2526 
-2540 DNKNN
+2540 
-2545 KQIQVIKDTVKRLNK
+2545 
-2560 DKKSINLNDLQ
+2560 
-2571 YKPAYDKNVS
+2571 
-2581 KVVDENGEPLV
+2581 
-2592 VYHGNRTDNKIT
+2592 
-2604 TFDLSRKGTEHKERA
+2604 
-2619 ISGFWFT
+2619 
-2626 TDKDIAKEEYALKP
+2626 
-2640 ESIGKG
+2640 
-2646 IEYLQYGE
+2646 
-2654 VIPVFLNIKNPIKTE
+2654 
-2669 QQGIEVKD
+2669 
-2677 TFYGRF
+2677 
-2683 TTAKEKLNDFIDR
+2683 
-2696 SKALTRENTDGY
+2696 
-2708 ILTLVDSDNRA
+2708 
-2719 DDFVSK
+2719 
-2725 QIQLVVNNPNQIKS
+2725 
-2739 ATDNI
+2739 
-2744 GAFNTKDD
+2744 
-2752 NIYNSDTTEEYE
+2752 
-2764 SVASIADYIWSY
+2764 VASVADYIQSY

-2786 EINNGN
+2786 EINSGE

>member
-7 INRNGQRTVPNP
+7 ISRNGQRTVANP
-19 NYNPRSKK
+19 NYNPKSKK
-27 NTEPPTIIVPDAQPI
+27 NTEPQSIIVPDIQQF
-42 PDDVIE
+42 PDEAVE
-48 MAKRDALNQFSID
+48 MARRDALNQFSIA
-61 SGTADKYREF
+61 SNEADKYRRF
-71 GLNYNPK
+71 GLNYNRR
-78 ENLDKQLADAQSN
+78 ENMDSMLAERQSN
-91 WSKAINALGQTLVSE
+91 WSKLTNALGQTLVSE

-155 ADPSKNI
+155 SDPSKNI

-191 GVTKALSWVGKATK
+191 GITKALSWVGKATK
-205 VSRYANRAARAVVNP
+205 VSRYANRAARAVANP

-264 YTNMS
+264 YANMS

-370 ELAKDSKW
+370 EIAKDSKW

-404 EEAVNYI
+404 EEAINYI

-416 THLGKYILTGEEGSP
+416 THLGKYILSGEEGSP

-449 DYINDAGLWDSA
+449 DYINDAGIWDSA

-481 SQTIQNRQDAK
+481 SQTIKNRQDANK
-492 NSANKDNDK
+492 SANKDNDE

-538 SAMRQINSDK
+538 SAMRQINSGK

-564 PVEKIM
+564 PVEERM

-664 VSLPAEYVQMIA
+664 VSLPAEYVQMIS

-714 IDYQGMISLKTTIQ
+714 IDYKGMISLKTTIQ

-737 KELEAQQVKHP
+737 KELEAQQAEHP
-748 TITRQFDIEELD
+748 TLTRQFDIEELN
-760 TQIDVIKRKAFKT
+760 TQIDVIKRKALQT

-786 QVADSAIREYSP
+786 QVANSAVREYSP
-798 DGKQF
+798 DRKQF

-825 YVFDETY
+825 YVFDETG
-832 QEKREVNAEAVVGE
+832 QEKREVSAEAVVGE
-846 LRKITNDMRYV
+846 LRKITSDMRYV

-866 QDPSQYLDSIDP
+866 QDASQYLDSIDP

-908 THYVDAINN
+908 THYIDAINN

-931 KNLAEIQRT
+931 KNLAEIQRK

-961 FFIDTNGLTEEERDQ
+961 FLVDTNGLTEEERDQ

-1002 ILIQATQ
+1002 MLIQATQ
-1009 AQVDANDKQNTEGA
+1009 AQVDANDKQNTEEA
-1023 ENSSTSQNSNSAQQ
+1023 ENSSASQNSNSAQQ
-1037 TGQLINQLASA
+1037 TGQPINQSASA
-1048 QQQATGQGNGQ
+1048 QQQATGQANGQ
-1059 IGGVSIQNVPKFV
+1059 IGGVSTQNAPKFV

-1084 TSVENQNVPGAIP
+1084 TSVENQDVPGAIP
-1097 VRYLGKG
+1097 VRNLGNG

-1150 NGKIEVI
+1150 NGEIEVI

-1172 DVVNAAVNEINN
+1172 DVVNAAINEINN

-1202 VINSIKATY
+1202 AINSIKNTY
-1211 GLNDNE
+1211 GLNNDE
-1217 VNQILGKVNATP
+1217 VNQVLGKVNATP
-1229 SVSSTG
+1229 SISSTG
-1235 VLTQSVGTQPAEEEQ
+1235 VFTQPVGTQPAEEEQ
-1250 KEKKEKEP
+1250 EEKKEKE
-1258 KGPEA
+1258 PEA

-1287 LKDGKEITYETY
+1287 LKDGKEVTYETY

-1486 QELDVVKDTSKD
+1486 QELDVVKNTSKD

-1515 RVKNNTYSSPYGYFM
+1515 RVKNNIYSSPYGYFM

-1539 TYSSRLAD
+1539 TYSSRLAE
-1547 VFKAIANAEEGELK
+1547 VFKSIANAEEGELK

-1590 TVDSETG
+1590 TIDSETG
-1597 EEYDEVDNNMLQ
+1597 EEYDDVDDNMLQ

-1641 ANELAQNKDAKI
+1641 ANELAQNKDAKV
-1653 VVDTITDGFLI
+1653 VVDAITDGFLI
-1664 RATDKLTDGSGN
+1664 RATDRLTDGSGN
-1676 LVQSEIDK
+1676 LVPSEIDK
-1684 LPLASKAIGRNSK
+1684 LPLASKAIGRNFK

-1717 KKENDKVTI
+1717 KKENDKVII

-1756 YPITAKELKAG
+1756 YPITARELTPG
-1767 SPAAKIVGAFANQ
+1767 SEATKIVRAFANEF
-1780 INKYLEAIAN
+1780 NKYLEAIAN
-1790 NPSDAQLLK
+1790 RPQDLQLLK

-1826 IGVGDSRGTHIGTN
+1826 VNVGDSRGTHIGTN
-1840 GRRGPRRDLRI
+1840 GKRGQRRDLRI
-1851 FCNPGKVHNIQ
+1851 YCNPGRNHVIE
-1862 IDGETIPINRVNV
+1862 IDGKKLEITRGNMTSIT
-1875 STISN
+1875 SA
-1880 KVRQFLAD
+1880 VRQFLAD

-1915 DRDGKFVVKIGDETF
+1915 DKDGKFVVKIGNETF

-1965 NVRYKIVTSSPVER
+1965 NVRYKIVTSSPVEKID
-1979 NVTGQ
+1979 T
-1984 SATVDVAKEANNIM
+1984 SAQISVQNISTQANAIVN
-1998 SSSRTDKAAA
+1998 SQRSDKSEA
-2008 LARLVFDDDTVTTL
+2008 LAKLVFDDNVVSTL
-2022 SIYDLLPHNLVF
+2022 TKYGLLPTNLVF
-2034 DAAFNTGDN
+2034 NPDFNTGEG
-2043 REKLNA
+2043 RENLNA
-2049 SFNTTTKVTTIGPK
+2049 SFNTTTKVTSIGPK

-2109 TFVSYIDNENF
+2109 AFVSYIDNENF

-2138 DEFYDNFKKYK
+2138 DEFYNNFKKYK

-2187 MREKKSDTLLN
+2187 MREKKRDTLLN

-2220 EFETLRKAMDSRAE
+2220 EFETLRQAINSDAQ
-2234 LTLQFENETSVKQ
+2234 LTIQFEDETTTEAEQAVAQ
-2247 KQETE
+2247 QEE
-2252 TENENVTEDTPEE
+2252 T
-2265 VNTQEP
+2265 
-2271 ENKNGYKIVDETSDD
+2271 VDETAEEVVPTSTNSNVYQNLAETSDEED
-2286 EEYSSTTEEYSQNDY
+2286 DEYSSTTEEY
-2301 TQEMNNIK
+2301 
-2309 ERAIADNTFM
+2309 
-2319 KAPNGNP
+2319 
-2326 TNLTERQW
+2326 
-2334 LQVRTKAFK
+2334 
-2343 KWFGDW
+2343 
-2349 EKEYIPQTNIY
+2349 
-2360 KENPWEKYMETED
+2360 ED
-2373 TGRTYIGHSGKTIP
+2373 
-2387 IIINKGIKYVHP
+2387 
-2399 VERITTTDKDPFGF
+2399 
-2413 NSYNVNNLII
+2413 
-2423 VGKEVDADRN
+2423 
-2433 FNGICQVTAR
+2433 
-2443 ACKDFLKNRYNI
+2443 
-2455 ESSVVIIKAK
+2455 
-2465 SPVKDDI
+2465 
-2472 IDHWVNVLSI
+2472 
-2482 NGEAYIYDMPQI
+2482 
-2494 EYIKQT
+2494 
-2500 KPLIY
+2500 
-2505 DNKELNGYYE
+2505 
-2515 GVITSKYTPRL
+2515 
-2526 IKVTEENLSKFYKD
+2526 
-2540 DNKNN
+2540 
-2545 KQIQVIKDTVKRLNK
+2545 
-2560 DKKSINLNDLQ
+2560 
-2571 YKPAYDKNVS
+2571 
-2581 KVVDENGEPLV
+2581 
-2592 VYHGNRTDNKIT
+2592 
-2604 TFDLSRKGTEHKERA
+2604 
-2619 ISGFWFT
+2619 
-2626 TDKDIAKEEYALKP
+2626 
-2640 ESIGKG
+2640 
-2646 IEYLQYGE
+2646 
-2654 VIPVFLNIKNPIKTE
+2654 
-2669 QQGIEVKD
+2669 
-2677 TFYGRF
+2677 
-2683 TTAKEKLNDFIDR
+2683 
-2696 SKALTRENTDGY
+2696 
-2708 ILTLVDSDNRA
+2708 
-2719 DDFVSK
+2719 
-2725 QIQLVVNNPNQIKS
+2725 
-2739 ATDNI
+2739 
-2744 GAFNTKDD
+2744 
-2752 NIYNSDTTEEYE
+2752 
-2764 SVASIADYIWSY
+2764 VASVADYIQSY

-2786 EINNGN
+2786 EINNGE

>member
-7 INRNGQRTVPNP
+7 ISRNGQRTVANP
-19 NYNPRSKK
+19 NYNPKSKK
-27 NTEPPTIIVPDAQPI
+27 NTEPQSIIVPDIQQF
-42 PDDVIE
+42 PDEAVE
-48 MAKRDALNQFSID
+48 MARRDALNQFSIV
-61 SGTADKYREF
+61 SNEADKYRRF
-71 GLNYNPK
+71 GLNYNRRD
-78 ENLDKQLADAQSN
+78 NMDSMLAERQSN
-91 WSKAINALGQTLVSE
+91 WSKLTNALGQTLVSE

-191 GVTKALSWVGKATK
+191 GITKALSWIGKIKNA
-205 VSRYANRAARAVVNP
+205 SRYTNRAARAVANP

-231 GAEMGVYAET
+231 SAEMGVYAET

-264 YTNMS
+264 YANMS

-378 AKAGHWFGDRF
+378 TKAGHWFGDRF

-416 THLGKYILTGEEGSP
+416 THLGKYILSGEEGSP

-449 DYINDAGLWDSA
+449 DYINDAGIWDSA

-481 SQTIQNRQDAK
+481 SQTIKNRQDAK
-492 NSANKDNDK
+492 KSANKDNDK

-538 SAMRQINSDK
+538 SAMRQINSGK

-555 DGAQQDISS
+555 DGTQQDISS
-564 PVEKIM
+564 PVEERM

-619 NQISKEEAEAAAAKA
+619 NKISKEEAEAAAAKA

-664 VSLPAEYVQMIA
+664 VSLPAEYIQMIA

-737 KELEAQQVKHP
+737 KELEAQQAEHP
-748 TITRQFDIEELD
+748 TLTRQFDIEELN
-760 TQIDVIKRKAFKT
+760 TQIDVIKRKALQT

-786 QVADSAIREYSP
+786 QVANSAVREYSP

-825 YVFDETY
+825 YVFDETG
-832 QEKREVNAEAVVGE
+832 QEKREVSAEAVVGE
-846 LRKITNDMRYV
+846 LRKITSDMRYV

-866 QDPSQYLDSIDP
+866 QDASQYLDSIDP

-902 ETESEI
+902 ETEGEI

-931 KNLAEIQRT
+931 KNLAEIQRK
-940 HKDMNLL
+940 HKDIDLL

-953 YNDSNTAD
+953 YNESNTAD
-961 FFIDTNGLTEEERDQ
+961 FLVDTNGLTEEERDQ

-993 LFDRLSKSL
+993 LFDRLAKSL
-1002 ILIQATQ
+1002 MIIQATQ

-1023 ENSSTSQNSNSAQQ
+1023 ENSSASQNLNSAQQ
-1037 TGQLINQLASA
+1037 TGQPINQSASA

-1059 IGGVSIQNVPKFV
+1059 IGGVSTQNTPKFV

-1084 TSVENQNVPGAIP
+1084 TSVENQDVPGAIP
-1097 VRYLGKG
+1097 VRNLGNG

-1150 NGKIEVI
+1150 NGEIEVI

-1172 DVVNAAVNEINN
+1172 NVVNAAVNEINN

-1202 VINSIKATY
+1202 AINNIKATY
-1211 GLNDNE
+1211 GLNDDE
-1217 VNQILGKVNATP
+1217 VNQVLGKVNATP

-1235 VLTQSVGTQPAEEEQ
+1235 VLTQPVGTQPAEEEQ
-1250 KEKKEKEP
+1250 EEKKEKEP
-1258 KGPEA
+1258 EA
-1263 PVRGADPLDYIPKIS
+1263 PVKGADPLDYIPKIS

-1287 LKDGKEITYETY
+1287 LKDGKEVTYETY
-1299 LASLSDVRAAINNDE
+1299 LANLSDVRAAINNDE

-1350 TEEAPESRLG
+1350 TEEAPDSRLG

-1471 REIVDKEVFDQLEQG
+1471 SEIVDKEVFDQLEQG

-1575 DNKTWQAIK
+1575 DNKIWQAIK
-1584 DQYAIN
+1584 DQYAVN
-1590 TVDSETG
+1590 TIDSETG
-1597 EEYDEVDNNMLQ
+1597 EEYDDVDDNMLQ

-1641 ANELAQNKDAKI
+1641 ANELAQNKDAKV
-1653 VVDTITDGFLI
+1653 VVDAITDGFLI
-1664 RATDKLTDGSGN
+1664 RATDRLTDEN
-1676 LVQSEIDK
+1676 RNVIPSEVDK
-1684 LPLASKAIGRNSK
+1684 LPKASKAIGKNYK
-1697 GKVSIGVGSRQNP
+1697 GKVSIGIGTREV
-1710 GTIETVV
+1710 GTIATVV

-1726 PASNSLP
+1726 PVTISAP
-1733 GVGYSNSFVVFPLS
+1733 GVGYSNTFVVFPLS
-1747 QGKTAYAQA
+1747 QGKTTYAQA
-1756 YPITAKELKAG
+1756 YPITAKHLTNG
-1767 SPAAKIVGAFANQ
+1767 SEAAKIVTAFRHRLDYYLKQIAANP
-1780 INKYLEAIAN
+1780 N
-1790 NPSDAQLLK
+1790 NAESTFRE
-1799 DLQDFLFEALNYKN
+1799 LQDFLFEALNYKN
-1813 DTTPLFHMDNCEK
+1813 DTTPLFHIDNCEK
-1826 IGVGDSRGTHIGTN
+1826 VTPNNNDSIGLGTHLGVRE
-1840 GRRGPRRDLRI
+1840 RRYSPRIDLHIFYNKAGNHIVRI
-1851 FCNPGKVHNIQ
+1851 TRPNPNDSSK
-1862 IDGETIPINRVNV
+1862 TIKTEI
-1875 STISN
+1875 TITAANLNAISEEIR
-1880 KVRQFLAD
+1880 KFLAD
-1888 TLRFNIAENYIAS
+1888 TLQFNIAENYIAS

-1915 DRDGKFVVKIGDETF
+1915 DKDGKFVVKIGNETF

-1979 NVTGQ
+1979 IDT
-1984 SATVDVAKEANNIM
+1984 SAQVGVQDISTQANAIVN
-1998 SSSRTDKAAA
+1998 SQRSDKSEA
-2008 LARLVFDDDTVTTL
+2008 LAKLVFDDNVVSTL
-2022 SIYDLLPHNLVF
+2022 TKYGLLPTNLVF
-2034 DAAFNTGDN
+2034 NPDFNTGEG
-2043 REKLNA
+2043 RENLNA
-2049 SFNTTTKVTTIGPK
+2049 SFNTTTKVTSIGPK

-2187 MREKKSDTLLN
+2187 MREKKRDTLLN

-2220 EFETLRKAMDSRAE
+2220 EFETLRQAINSDAQ
-2234 LTLQFENETSVKQ
+2234 LTIQFEDETTTEAEQAVAQ
-2247 KQETE
+2247 QEE
-2252 TENENVTEDTPEE
+2252 T
-2265 VNTQEP
+2265 
-2271 ENKNGYKIVDETSDD
+2271 VDETAEEVVPTSTNSNVYQTLAETSDED
-2286 EEYSSTTEEYSQNDY
+2286 NDEYSSTTEEY
-2301 TQEMNNIK
+2301 
-2309 ERAIADNTFM
+2309 
-2319 KAPNGNP
+2319 
-2326 TNLTERQW
+2326 
-2334 LQVRTKAFK
+2334 
-2343 KWFGDW
+2343 
-2349 EKEYIPQTNIY
+2349 
-2360 KENPWEKYMETED
+2360 ED
-2373 TGRTYIGHSGKTIP
+2373 
-2387 IIINKGIKYVHP
+2387 
-2399 VERITTTDKDPFGF
+2399 
-2413 NSYNVNNLII
+2413 
-2423 VGKEVDADRN
+2423 
-2433 FNGICQVTAR
+2433 
-2443 ACKDFLKNRYNI
+2443 
-2455 ESSVVIIKAK
+2455 
-2465 SPVKDDI
+2465 
-2472 IDHWVNVLSI
+2472 
-2482 NGEAYIYDMPQI
+2482 
-2494 EYIKQT
+2494 
-2500 KPLIY
+2500 
-2505 DNKELNGYYE
+2505 
-2515 GVITSKYTPRL
+2515 
-2526 IKVTEENLSKFYKD
+2526 
-2540 DNKNN
+2540 
-2545 KQIQVIKDTVKRLNK
+2545 
-2560 DKKSINLNDLQ
+2560 
-2571 YKPAYDKNVS
+2571 
-2581 KVVDENGEPLV
+2581 
-2592 VYHGNRTDNKIT
+2592 
-2604 TFDLSRKGTEHKERA
+2604 
-2619 ISGFWFT
+2619 
-2626 TDKDIAKEEYALKP
+2626 
-2640 ESIGKG
+2640 
-2646 IEYLQYGE
+2646 
-2654 VIPVFLNIKNPIKTE
+2654 
-2669 QQGIEVKD
+2669 
-2677 TFYGRF
+2677 
-2683 TTAKEKLNDFIDR
+2683 
-2696 SKALTRENTDGY
+2696 
-2708 ILTLVDSDNRA
+2708 
-2719 DDFVSK
+2719 
-2725 QIQLVVNNPNQIKS
+2725 
-2739 ATDNI
+2739 
-2744 GAFNTKDD
+2744 
-2752 NIYNSDTTEEYE
+2752 
-2764 SVASIADYIWSY
+2764 VASVADYIQSY

-2786 EINNGN
+2786 EINNGE

>member
-7 INRNGQRTVPNP
+7 ISRNGQRTVANP
-19 NYNPRSKK
+19 NYNSKSKK
-27 NTEPPTIIVPDAQPI
+27 NTEPQSIIVPDIQQF
-42 PDDVIE
+42 PDEAVE
-48 MAKRDALNQFSID
+48 MARRDALNQFSIA
-61 SGTADKYREF
+61 SKEADKYRRF
-71 GLNYNPK
+71 GLNYNPR
-78 ENLDKQLADAQSN
+78 ENLDLALSERQSN
-91 WSKAINALGQTLVSE
+91 WSKLTNALGQTLVSE
-106 VLLGTAKGLSDFV
+106 VLLGTAKGLSDLVDFV
-119 DAIGQKVGLSDHNYS
+119 GQKVGLSDHNYS

-145 EEFKEWAPVY
+145 EEFKEWAPIY
-155 ADPSKNI
+155 TDPSKNI

-191 GVTKALSWVGKATK
+191 GITKALSWVGKATK
-205 VSRYANRAARAVVNP
+205 VSRYANRAARAVANP

-264 YTNMS
+264 YANMS

-361 GMTEEQAAA
+361 GMTEEQATA

-481 SQTIQNRQDAK
+481 SQTIKNRQDAK
-492 NSANKDNDK
+492 KSANKDNDE

-538 SAMRQINSDK
+538 SAMRQINSGK

-555 DGAQQDISS
+555 DGTQQDISS
-564 PVEKIM
+564 PVEEKM

-659 ADRKG
+659 ADRKD

-688 YDEVAALYNEDTERI
+688 YNEVAALYNEDTERI

-737 KELEAQQVKHP
+737 KELEAQQAEHP
-748 TITRQFDIEELD
+748 TLTRQFDIEELN
-760 TQIDVIKRKAFKT
+760 TQIDVIKRKALQT
-773 STEAQFARTLYAL
+773 STEAQFAKTLYAL
-786 QVADSAIREYSP
+786 QVANSAVREYSP
-798 DGKQF
+798 DRRQF

-825 YVFDETY
+825 YVFNETG
-832 QEKREVNAEAVVGE
+832 QEKRDVSAEAIVGE
-846 LRKITNDMRYV
+846 LRKITSDMRYV

-866 QDPSQYLDSIDP
+866 QDASQYLDSIDP

-902 ETESEI
+902 ETEGEI

-931 KNLAEIQRT
+931 KNLAEIQRK
-940 HKDMNLL
+940 HKDMDLL

-961 FFIDTNGLTEEERDQ
+961 FLVDTNGLTEEERDQ

-993 LFDRLSKSL
+993 LFDRLAKSL
-1002 ILIQATQ
+1002 MIIQATQ

-1023 ENSSTSQNSNSAQQ
+1023 ENSSASQNSNSAQQ
-1037 TGQLINQLASA
+1037 TGQPINQSASA
-1048 QQQATGQGNGQ
+1048 QQQATGQGNEQ
-1059 IGGVSIQNVPKFV
+1059 IGGVSTQNAPKFV

-1078 NGTLIT
+1078 NGTLTT
-1084 TSVENQNVPGAIP
+1084 TSVENQDAPGSIP
-1097 VRYLGKG
+1097 VRNLGNG
-1104 NFELTFSAIN
+1104 NFELTFTATD

-1126 LFELEQTPMDGA
+1126 LFELEQTPMDGGV
-1138 TVTRDPIVKFKT
+1138 VTRDPIVKFKA
-1150 NGKIEVI
+1150 NREIEVI
-1157 AQGLVQNP
+1157 TQGLVQAP
-1165 VKSNVRE
+1165 VKSNVRS
-1172 DVVNAAVNEINN
+1172 DVINAAANEINN
-1184 NTSLKNKLNS
+1184 NSAVKKALNS
-1194 VAFKTREE
+1194 TNEETRRKA
-1202 VINSIKATY
+1202 ITDIKATY
-1211 GLNDNE
+1211 NLNDDE
-1217 VNQILGKVNATP
+1217 VNQVLGKVNAT
-1229 SVSSTG
+1229 SSISSTG
-1235 VLTQSVGTQPAEEEQ
+1235 EQVDDVQDDTETSIDRVVKGSIGGFGPRPNIDRLISVLKDSSKENIQNRLETARRRLKESKDTLKERQKEYAGRNDIGEMTRAPLATIGVTSNEIAVLETALFLYNNDDNVIKERILNVNVNNKNKLKDVADKLIEVKHTFIN
-1250 KEKKEKEP
+1250 KEKKP
-1258 KGPEA
+1258 NGPEA

-1278 GAARQAALD
+1278 GVARQAALD
-1287 LKDGKEITYETY
+1287 LKDGKEVTYETY

-1471 REIVDKEVFDQLEQG
+1471 REIVDKEVFDQLEKG

-1584 DQYAIN
+1584 DQYTIN
-1590 TVDSETG
+1590 TIDSETG
-1597 EEYDEVDNNMLQ
+1597 EEYDDVDDNMLQ

-1641 ANELAQNKDAKI
+1641 ANELAQNKDAKV
-1653 VVDTITDGFLI
+1653 VVDAITDGFLI
-1664 RATDKLTDGSGN
+1664 RATDRLTDGSGN

-1756 YPITAKELKAG
+1756 YPITARELKAG
-1767 SPAAKIVGAFANQ
+1767 SPAAQIVGAFANQ
-1780 INKYLEAIAN
+1780 VNIYLEAIAN
-1790 NPSDAQLLK
+1790 NPSDTQLLK

-1862 IDGETIPINRVNV
+1862 IDGETIPINRTNV
-1875 STISN
+1875 SIISN
-1880 KVRQFLAD
+1880 KVKQFLAD

-1915 DRDGKFVVKIGDETF
+1915 DKEGKFVVKIGDETF
-1930 TFDSYNDFI
+1930 TFNSYNDFI

-1979 NVTGQ
+1979 IDT
-1984 SATVDVAKEANNIM
+1984 SAQPVAQDISTAANTIVN
-1998 SSSRTDKAAA
+1998 SQRTDKAAA
-2008 LARLVFDDDTVTTL
+2008 LARLIFDDDTVTTL
-2022 SIYDLLPHNLVF
+2022 STYDLLPHNLVY
-2034 DAAFNTGDN
+2034 DANFNTGKGRD
-2043 REKLNA
+2043 KLNA
-2049 SFNTTTKVTTIGPK
+2049 SFNTTTKVTTIGPR
-2063 FMAMLSNP
+2063 FMTMLSNP

-2094 NGNEHYVKDIKAIYD
+2094 NGNEHYIKDIKAIYD
-2109 TFVSYIDNENF
+2109 AFVQYNKNNNASEQF
-2120 SKPILEKYLKKIN
+2120 TKYEYN
-2133 SNKSL
+2133 T
-2138 DEFYDNFKKYK
+2138 
-2149 YLSKQTEEERLEEFL
+2149 KQTEEERLEEFL
-2164 VDSLTSVELADF
+2164 VDSLTSQELANY
-2176 LNNITGLSKVN
+2176 LNSITTLSKVN
-2187 MREKKSDTLLN
+2187 MRERKRDTLLN
-2198 KIMRVLA
+2198 KIMRLLT
-2205 KLMGINIKNDSLYAQ
+2205 KLMGVNIKNNSLYAQ
-2220 EFETLRKAMDSRAE
+2220 EFEALRKAMDSSAE
-2234 LTLQFENETSVKQ
+2234 LTLQFENETT
-2247 KQETE
+2247 TE
-2252 TENENVTEDTPEE
+2252 TEQAVAQQEETIDETAEE
-2265 VNTQEP
+2265 VVPTSTNSNVYQ
-2271 ENKNGYKIVDETSDD
+2271 NLAETSDED
-2286 EEYSSTTEEYSQNDY
+2286 DDEYSSTTEEY
-2301 TQEMNNIK
+2301 
-2309 ERAIADNTFM
+2309 
-2319 KAPNGNP
+2319 
-2326 TNLTERQW
+2326 
-2334 LQVRTKAFK
+2334 
-2343 KWFGDW
+2343 
-2349 EKEYIPQTNIY
+2349 
-2360 KENPWEKYMETED
+2360 ED
-2373 TGRTYIGHSGKTIP
+2373 
-2387 IIINKGIKYVHP
+2387 
-2399 VERITTTDKDPFGF
+2399 
-2413 NSYNVNNLII
+2413 
-2423 VGKEVDADRN
+2423 
-2433 FNGICQVTAR
+2433 
-2443 ACKDFLKNRYNI
+2443 
-2455 ESSVVIIKAK
+2455 
-2465 SPVKDDI
+2465 
-2472 IDHWVNVLSI
+2472 
-2482 NGEAYIYDMPQI
+2482 
-2494 EYIKQT
+2494 
-2500 KPLIY
+2500 
-2505 DNKELNGYYE
+2505 
-2515 GVITSKYTPRL
+2515 
-2526 IKVTEENLSKFYKD
+2526 
-2540 DNKNN
+2540 
-2545 KQIQVIKDTVKRLNK
+2545 
-2560 DKKSINLNDLQ
+2560 
-2571 YKPAYDKNVS
+2571 
-2581 KVVDENGEPLV
+2581 
-2592 VYHGNRTDNKIT
+2592 
-2604 TFDLSRKGTEHKERA
+2604 
-2619 ISGFWFT
+2619 
-2626 TDKDIAKEEYALKP
+2626 
-2640 ESIGKG
+2640 
-2646 IEYLQYGE
+2646 
-2654 VIPVFLNIKNPIKTE
+2654 
-2669 QQGIEVKD
+2669 
-2677 TFYGRF
+2677 
-2683 TTAKEKLNDFIDR
+2683 
-2696 SKALTRENTDGY
+2696 
-2708 ILTLVDSDNRA
+2708 
-2719 DDFVSK
+2719 
-2725 QIQLVVNNPNQIKS
+2725 
-2739 ATDNI
+2739 
-2744 GAFNTKDD
+2744 
-2752 NIYNSDTTEEYE
+2752 
-2764 SVASIADYIWSY
+2764 VASVADYIQSY

-2786 EINNGN
+2786 EINNGE

>member
-42 PDDVIE
+42 SDDVIE
-48 MAKRDALNQFSID
+48 MAKRDALNQFSIA

-78 ENLDKQLADAQSN
+78 ENLDKQLADVQSN

-106 VLLGTAKGLSDFV
+106 IGIGTVKGVSDLIDFV
-119 DAIGQKVGLSDHNYS
+119 GQKVGLSDHNYS

-145 EEFKEWAPVY
+145 KEFEEWAPIY
-155 ADPSKNI
+155 TDPDNNTMASQFTGGFNLGYWFSNI
-162 KNGGLADFGWWMSNM
+162 

-191 GVTKALSWVGKATK
+191 GITKGLSWAGKASKISKYT
-205 VSRYANRAARAVVNP
+205 NRAARAIANP
-220 LLHSVGRSGIT
+220 VAHAFGRSGFT
-231 GAEMGVYAET
+231 SAEMGVAFET

-264 YTNMS
+264 YVNMS

-280 ANFVNRNADYLED
+280 TNFVNRNADYLED
-293 SGIDINDRDAVAKQI
+293 SGIDVNDRDAVAKQI

-370 ELAKDSKW
+370 ELAKDPKW

-416 THLGKYILTGEEGSP
+416 THLGKYILSGEEGSP

-481 SQTIQNRQDAK
+481 SQTIKNRQNAK
-492 NSANKDNDK
+492 KSANKDNDK

-519 TERMVGD
+519 TERMIGD

-538 SAMRQINSDK
+538 SAMRQINSGK

-555 DGAQQDISS
+555 DGTQQDISS
-564 PVEKIM
+564 PVEERM

-619 NQISKEEAEAAAAKA
+619 NKISKEEAEAAAAKA

-703 KQVVGEKLDSA
+703 KQVVDEKFDPA
-714 IDYQGMISLKTTIQ
+714 IDYKGMISLKTTIQ
-728 ELSSLIAER
+728 ELSNLIAER
-737 KELEAQQVKHP
+737 KELEAQQVEHP
-748 TITRQFDIEELD
+748 TLTRQFDIEELD
-760 TQIDVIKRKAFKT
+760 TQIDVIKRKALKT

-825 YVFDETY
+825 YVFDETG
-832 QEKREVNAEAVVGE
+832 QEKREVSAEAVVGE

-866 QDPSQYLDSIDP
+866 QDTSQYLDSIAP

-917 IENVARKQAIEEQF
+917 IENVARKQEIEEQF
-931 KNLAEIQRT
+931 MNLAQIQRK
-940 HKDMNLL
+940 HKDMDLL

-961 FFIDTNGLTEEERDQ
+961 FLVDTNGLTEEERDK

-993 LFDRLSKSL
+993 LFDRLSKGL

-1023 ENSSTSQNSNSAQQ
+1023 ENSFASQNSNSAQQ

-1059 IGGVSIQNVPKFV
+1059 IGGVSIQNIPKFV

-1078 NGTLIT
+1078 NGTLTT

-1097 VRYLGKG
+1097 VRYLGIG

-1150 NGKIEVI
+1150 NGEIEVI
-1157 AQGLVQNP
+1157 AKGLVQNP

-1184 NTSLKNKLNS
+1184 NISLKYKLNS
-1194 VAFKTREE
+1194 LSFKTKKEA
-1202 VINSIKATY
+1202 VNSIKATY
-1211 GLNDNE
+1211 GLNDDE
-1217 VNQILGKVNATP
+1217 VNQILGKVNITT

-1235 VLTQSVGTQPAEEEQ
+1235 EGIQSAQSYIDRMNNSHDSKEVDTIFTEGLNAGIPEKDLFPTYSKRQKEIEE
-1250 KEKKEKEP
+1250 EKKEKEF

-1287 LKDGKEITYETY
+1287 LKDGKEVTYETY
-1299 LASLSDVRAAINNDE
+1299 LASLSDIRAVINNDE
-1314 EFERLAKESWN
+1314 EFERLSKESWN

-1417 VLSNYLLSDDAK
+1417 VLSNYLLSEEA
-1429 SQYEVIES
+1429 SSTYEIIEVDKNS
-1437 EDEVAAPDFLDK
+1437 EDPNAFIRDPHFLDK
-1449 VKTPVEERIDKAIRE
+1449 VKTPIEERIEKAIKD

-1471 REIVDKEVFDQLEQG
+1471 IEIKDKTVFDQLEQG
-1486 QELDVVKDTSKD
+1486 QELDVVRDTSKD
-1498 RIYFEFEGKP
+1498 RIYFEFDGKR

-1547 VFKAIANAEEGELK
+1547 IFKAIANAEEGELK

-1641 ANELAQNKDAKI
+1641 ANELAQNKDAKV

-1664 RATDKLTDGSGN
+1664 RATDRLTDGSGN

-1717 KKENDKVTI
+1717 KKENNKVTI

-1780 INKYLEAIAN
+1780 INKYIEAIAN
-1790 NPSDAQLLK
+1790 NPSDTQLLK
-1799 DLQDFLFEALNYKN
+1799 ELQDFLFEALNYKN

-1826 IGVGDSRGTHIGTN
+1826 IGVGDSRGTHIGN
-1840 GRRGPRRDLRI
+1840 NDRRGHRSDLRI
-1851 FCNPGKVHNIQ
+1851 FCNPGKVHKIQ
-1862 IDGETIPINRVNV
+1862 INDETFELNRTNIA
-1875 STISN
+1875 TISN
-1880 KVRQFLAD
+1880 KVRQFIGTNLK
-1888 TLRFNIAENYIAS
+1888 FNIAENYIAS

-1915 DRDGKFVVKIGDETF
+1915 DRDGKFVVKIGDEIF
-1930 TFDSYNDFI
+1930 IFDSYNDFI
-1939 LDNDLVRVNTMPNEH
+1939 LDNDLVRVNTIPNEH
-1954 GNNVTRTSSNP
+1954 GNNVTRTSFNP

-1979 NVTGQ
+1979 NVTRQ

-2008 LARLVFDDDTVTTL
+2008 LARLVFDDNIVTTL

-2109 TFVSYIDNENF
+2109 TFVSYIDDENF

-2133 SNKSL
+2133 SNKYL

-2176 LNNITGLSKVN
+2176 LNNITSLSKVN
-2187 MREKKSDTLLN
+2187 MREKKRDTLLN

-2220 EFETLRKAMDSRAE
+2220 EFETLRQAINSNAQ
-2234 LTLQFENETSVKQ
+2234 LTLQFENETNVKQ

-2252 TENENVTEDTPEE
+2252 TENENVTKDTPEE
-2265 VNTQEP
+2265 VSTQEP

-2286 EEYSSTTEEYSQNDY
+2286 DEYSSTTEEYSQNDY

-2309 ERAIADNTFM
+2309 KRAIADGIFM

-2334 LQVRTKAFK
+2334 LQVRTKEFK
-2343 KWFGDW
+2343 NWFGDW
-2349 EKEYIPQTNIY
+2349 IN
-2360 KENPWEKYMETED
+2360 NP
-2373 TGRTYIGHSGKTIP
+2373 
-2387 IIINKGIKYVHP
+2387 
-2399 VERITTTDKDPFGF
+2399 
-2413 NSYNVNNLII
+2413 NN
-2423 VGKEVDADRN
+2423 A
-2433 FNGICQVTAR
+2433 
-2443 ACKDFLKNRYNI
+2443 
-2455 ESSVVIIKAK
+2455 
-2465 SPVKDDI
+2465 
-2472 IDHWVNVLSI
+2472 
-2482 NGEAYIYDMPQI
+2482 
-2494 EYIKQT
+2494 
-2500 KPLIY
+2500 
-2505 DNKELNGYYE
+2505 
-2515 GVITSKYTPRL
+2515 
-2526 IKVTEENLSKFYKD
+2526 
-2540 DNKNN
+2540 
-2545 KQIQVIKDTVKRLNK
+2545 
-2560 DKKSINLNDLQ
+2560 
-2571 YKPAYDKNVS
+2571 S

-2592 VYHGNRTDNKIT
+2592 VYHGSDKYGFNIFDPSKADDKISLFTSSSKWIASTYTSFKPLENALVRKALLKGNAIDLIKNEDWKSLEKLINSVIDFNLVRPIEGGYPLPYGNEKVLDEILTIRKELDNPNLTEKERLALLADLTKAEDKYYYSGNYTFRIKQKSSVSGKSIVEISIDDQYSKMFSSHFIEEGVIFRGNPEELIDSL
-2604 TFDLSRKGTEHKERA
+2604 TFDTKVYDL
-2619 ISGFWFT
+2619 
-2626 TDKDIAKEEYALKP
+2626 
-2640 ESIGKG
+2640 
-2646 IEYLQYGE
+2646 
-2654 VIPVFLNIKNPIKTE
+2654 FLNIKNPLILDN
-2669 QQGIEVKD
+2669 QVNDFGHANNWNGLD
-2677 TFYGRF
+2677 FSPA
-2683 TTAKEKLNDFIDR
+2683 AKEVQ
-2696 SKALTRENTDGY
+2696 NTDLWGNKMPGTHKQTKTRDVAEY
-2708 ILTLVDSDNRA
+2708 AKNNNYDGVI
-2719 DDFVSK
+2719 FK
-2725 QIQLVVNNPNQIKS
+2725 QIADKGGYPGYRSLNPITDADYLYEDMHIGEDSFNATNKLKSDVFIAFDSNQIKS
-2739 ATDNI
+2739 AIDNI
-2744 GAFNTKDD
+2744 GTFNTKDD

-2764 SVASIADYIWSY
+2764 SVASIGDYIWSY